1 MADEKPYNISIETK
15 AQLAELQ
22 KLLTELRAINAEIAK
37 MNGLTFSSINASVSE
52 LAKAGKELSSAL
64 VSLPKTMD
72 TIADDVKKIGE
83 ESKKAGEDLNGLK
96 TTAQGV
102 FMELGAQITDFAV
115 NKLKQIP
122 AAIMSSIE
130 AFGQQEMAV
139 QKLAAAIRSQGGN
152 VSEIL
157 PIYESL
163 AGEMQRLTTYG
174 DEEVLALQST
184 ATAMGVTSEQ
194 MDLCIKGAIGL
205 SNVFGIGLNEAVR
218 AAATVVQG
226 KTDKL
231 NEMIPALS
239 KCKSETEKYA
249 IAEKAMKDGFAQAK
263 AEAESTSGKLKQAA
277 NAWGDLA
284 EVAGETFAPVAVEV
298 AGALKSVC
306 EWLSKNSEITQI
318 FIGGLT
324 SLAVGFAFSKI
335 GGLANVASLFKLVA
349 SGMTGAKMA
358 SDALNVSLKANP
370 LGIAMTAISGFTLLI
385 SKLNEA
391 EQNRYESNIKKSK
404 DYRDALDEEI
414 STLKKWG
421 ASEEYNTKRT
431 AEIQEEIENLKQER
445 TKYEDSHGETHFR
458 QYGSPYKSYSKEEQ
472 AEIDNYNA
480 KIEKLEETFKAYSD
494 KKGLAEIYSKQHA
507 AALEAEKKILA
518 ESEKEMRAAKSEAD
532 ALIVIK
538 EKLAET
544 EKEVSRLMAEQKSGA
559 WADKDR
565 EANANRLR
573 QAKLELVEL
582 GKKELEQIL
591 KIDALEYESKKAA
604 ELNKQRDLE
613 RQIAEAILKGNSEK
627 AKSLKLELE
636 KSKAQENEYS
646 TISSY
651 IAERKAEIKTEEDL
665 KRVKEEAERY
675 ADATLKLE
683 RQKSESD
690 RFLAEKAE
698 KTKETQRSL
707 ETDILRLRAAGNEAG
722 AKELEQQLRISQIES
737 EIFENTRKE
746 GMGVEKLMKL
756 SEDAKKNAAE
766 RYKLEKEITDEA
778 ERQNLA
784 KDNQAKIEDILL
796 TNKIEQ
802 LKAEGKLAEAQ
813 SLEDERSI
821 KRTLSGMKGLSEEQK
836 KSLAETMRQ
845 TNAYREQQQ
854 NKSAAGDART
864 PGTGSTAASFLSTS
878 SSLSKTGGKEDG
890 RPATVS
896 EKSAGYYDEWKA
908 AGGSRSGISW
918 TDFRKQKQAQE
929 SKQSNGKKQPSSS
942 AYSSQSVSILDSI
955 EERSWA
961 MANGVVFKDNNPP
974 KTATPN
980 VGGAVN
986 DASKSTSNDF
996 RTRQTLKPAETS
1008 LKKKA
1013 ALPTLNNKLDSMGVK
1028 SEETTENNSAQSLGD
1043 IAASVR
1049 TLCEDIKSLKT
1060 TVTALAEKRNK

>member
-1 MADEKPYNISIETK
+1 MADEKFNIEVAVK
-15 AQLAELQ
+15 AQLEEL
-22 KLLTELRAINAEIAK
+22 KKVE
-37 MNGLTFSSINASVSE
+37 
-52 LAKAGKELSSAL
+52 SAL
-64 VSLPKTMD
+64 GEINYK
-72 TIADDVKKIGE
+72 VKE
-83 ESKKAGEDLNGLK
+83 YSKQASSVEKVWTGAMMNI
-96 TTAQGV
+96 
-102 FMELGAQITDFAV
+102 GAQISNLAM
-115 NKLKQIP
+115 KLP
-122 AAIMSSIE
+122 NLATATIE
-130 AFGQQEMAV
+130 AFGKQEMAV
-139 QKLAAAIRSQGGN
+139 LKLSSAIRSQGGN

-263 AEAESTSGKLKQAA
+263 AEAESTTGRLKQAA

-306 EWLSKNSEITQI
+306 EWLTRNSELTQI
-318 FIGGLT
+318 LIGSLT

-349 SGMTGAKMA
+349 SGMTGAKTA

-370 LGIAMTAISGFTLLI
+370 LGIAMTAISGLGLI
-385 SKLNEA
+385 ISSVSKSSEDLYNK
-391 EQNRYESNIKKSK
+391 NIEKSK
-404 DYRDALDEEI
+404 EYRDSLDEEI
-414 STLKKWG
+414 AELEKWG
-421 ASEEYNTKRT
+421 VSVENNKKRT
-431 AEIQEEIENLKQER
+431 AEIK
-445 TKYEDSHGETHFR
+445 
-458 QYGSPYKSYSKEEQ
+458 
-472 AEIDNYNA
+472 AEIAKLNAENMNLIPKASIGGFQKVSDSNLEIYQNNIA
-480 KIEKLEETFKAYSD
+480 KIESLKKVLEAYSD
-494 KKGLAEIYSKQHA
+494 VEGLGAKNTKQHA
-507 AALEAEKKILA
+507 AALESEKKILA
-518 ESEKEMRAAKSEAD
+518 ESEKEMRAAKSEAE
-532 ALIVIK
+532 ALKVIK

-544 EKEVSRLMAEQKSGA
+544 EKEVSRLTAEQKSGA

-573 QAKLELVEL
+573 QARLELVEL
-582 GKKELEQIL
+582 GKKELDQNL
-591 KIDALEYESKKAA
+591 KIAASKYDSLKTA

-613 RQIAEAILKGNSEK
+613 RQIAGAILGGNSEK

-636 KSKAQENEYS
+636 ESKIQESKYS

-665 KRVKEEAERY
+665 KRVKAEAARY
-675 ADATLKLE
+675 ANTTLDLE

-722 AKELEQQLRISQIES
+722 AKELEQKLRISQMAS
-737 EIFENTRKE
+737 EIFENSRKE
-746 GMGVEKLMKL
+746 GMSREKLSKL
-756 SEDAKKNAAE
+756 SEDAKKDAAE

-784 KDNQAKIEDILL
+784 KDTQAKIEDILL

-864 PGTGSTAASFLSTS
+864 PGTGSTAASSLRTS
-878 SSLSKTGGKEDG
+878 SPPKTGGKEDG

-908 AGGSRSGISW
+908 IGGSRSGISW

-942 AYSSQSVSILDSI
+942 AYSSQSVSILDNI

-986 DASKSTSNDF
+986 DASKSASNDF

>member
-1 MADEKPYNISIETK
+1 MAEEKFNIEVAVK
-15 AQLAELQ
+15 AQLDTLEKVQRSLD
-22 KLLTELRAINAEIAK
+22 EINKKVGVVSDSTSNLSNVWTGAM
-37 MNGLTFSSINASVSE
+37 MNI
-52 LAKAGKELSSAL
+52 
-64 VSLPKTMD
+64 
-72 TIADDVKKIGE
+72 
-83 ESKKAGEDLNGLK
+83 
-96 TTAQGV
+96 
-102 FMELGAQITDFAV
+102 GAQISDLAM
-115 NKLKQIP
+115 KLPKL
-122 AAIMSSIE
+122 ATATIE
-130 AFGQQEMAV
+130 AFGKQEMAV
-139 QKLAAAIRSQGGN
+139 LKLSSAIRSQGGN

-306 EWLSKNSEITQI
+306 EWFTRNSELTQI
-318 FIGGLT
+318 LIGSLT
-324 SLAVGFAFSKI
+324 SLAVGLAFSKI

-370 LGIAMTAISGFTLLI
+370 LGIAMTAISGLGLI
-385 SKLNEA
+385 ISSVSKSSEDLYNK
-391 EQNRYESNIKKSK
+391 NIEKSK
-404 DYRDALDEEI
+404 EYRDSLDGEI
-414 STLKKWG
+414 AELEKWG
-421 ASEEYNTKRT
+421 VSVENNKKRT
-431 AEIQEEIENLKQER
+431 AEIK
-445 TKYEDSHGETHFR
+445 
-458 QYGSPYKSYSKEEQ
+458 
-472 AEIDNYNA
+472 AEIAKLNAENMNLIPKASIGGFQKVSDSNLEIYQNNIA
-480 KIEKLEETFKAYSD
+480 KIESLKKVLEAYSD
-494 KKGLAEIYSKQHA
+494 VEGLGAKNTKQHA

-518 ESEKEMRAAKSEAD
+518 ESEKDMRAAKSEAE
-532 ALIVIK
+532 ALKVIK

-544 EKEVSRLMAEQKSGA
+544 EKEVSRLTAEQKSGA

-573 QAKLELVEL
+573 QARLELVEL
-582 GKKELEQIL
+582 GKKELEQNL
-591 KIDALEYESKKAA
+591 KIAASKYDSLKMA

-613 RQIAEAILKGNSEK
+613 RQIAGAILGGNSEK

-636 KSKAQENEYS
+636 ESKIQESKYS

-665 KRVKEEAERY
+665 KRVKAEAARH
-675 ADATLKLE
+675 ANTTLALE

-722 AKELEQQLRISQIES
+722 AKELEQKLRISQMAS
-737 EIFENTRKE
+737 EIFENSRKE
-746 GMGVEKLMKL
+746 GMSREKLSKL
-756 SEDAKKNAAE
+756 SEDAKKDAAE

-864 PGTGSTAASFLSTS
+864 PGTGSTAASSLRTS
-878 SSLSKTGGKEDG
+878 SPPKTGGKEDG

-942 AYSSQSVSILDSI
+942 AYSSQSVSILDNI

>member
-1 MADEKPYNISIETK
+1 MADEKFNIEVAVK
-15 AQLAELQ
+15 AQLDTLEKVQRSLD
-22 KLLTELRAINAEIAK
+22 EINKKVGVVSDSTSNLSNVWTGAM
-37 MNGLTFSSINASVSE
+37 MNI
-52 LAKAGKELSSAL
+52 
-64 VSLPKTMD
+64 
-72 TIADDVKKIGE
+72 
-83 ESKKAGEDLNGLK
+83 
-96 TTAQGV
+96 
-102 FMELGAQITDFAV
+102 GAQISDLAM
-115 NKLKQIP
+115 KLPKL
-122 AAIMSSIE
+122 ATATIE
-130 AFGQQEMAV
+130 AFGKQEMAV
-139 QKLAAAIRSQGGN
+139 LKLSSAIRSQGGN

-263 AEAESTSGKLKQAA
+263 AEAESTTGRLKQAA

-324 SLAVGFAFSKI
+324 SLAVGLAFSKI

-370 LGIAMTAISGFTLLI
+370 LGIAMTAVTGFTLLI
-385 SKLNEA
+385 SKLKEA

-404 DYRDALDEEI
+404 EYRDALDEEI
-414 STLKKWG
+414 STLKEWG
-421 ASEEYNTKRT
+421 ASEEYNTKRS

-445 TKYEDSHGETHFR
+445 TKYKDSHGETHFR
-458 QYGSPYKSYSKEEQ
+458 QYGAPYKSYSKEEQ
-472 AEIDNYNA
+472 AEIDNYRA
-480 KIEKLEETFKAYSD
+480 KIEKLEETLKAYSD

-544 EKEVSRLMAEQKSGA
+544 EKEVSRLTAEQKSGA

-746 GMGVEKLMKL
+746 GMGREKLMKL

-864 PGTGSTAASFLSTS
+864 PGTGSTAASSLRTS
-878 SSLSKTGGKEDG
+878 SPPKTGGKEDG
-890 RPATVS
+890 RPVTVS

-942 AYSSQSVSILDSI
+942 AYSSQSVSILDNI

-986 DASKSTSNDF
+986 DASKSASNDF

>member
-1 MADEKPYNISIETK
+1 MAEEKFNIEVAVK
-15 AQLAELQ
+15 AQLEEL
-22 KLLTELRAINAEIAK
+22 KKVE
-37 MNGLTFSSINASVSE
+37 
-52 LAKAGKELSSAL
+52 SAL
-64 VSLPKTMD
+64 GEINYK
-72 TIADDVKKIGE
+72 VKE
-83 ESKKAGEDLNGLK
+83 YSKQASSVEKVWTGAMMNI
-96 TTAQGV
+96 
-102 FMELGAQITDFAV
+102 GAQISNLAM
-115 NKLKQIP
+115 KLPKL
-122 AAIMSSIE
+122 ATATIE
-130 AFGQQEMAV
+130 AFGKQEMAV
-139 QKLAAAIRSQGGN
+139 LKLSSAIRSQGGN

-263 AEAESTSGKLKQAA
+263 AEAESTTGRLKQAA

-284 EVAGETFAPVAVEV
+284 EVAGETFAPVAIEV

-306 EWLSKNSEITQI
+306 EWFTRNSELTQI
-318 FIGGLT
+318 LIGSLT

-349 SGMTGAKMA
+349 SGMTGAKTA

-370 LGIAMTAISGFTLLI
+370 LGIAMTAISGLGLI
-385 SKLNEA
+385 ISSVSKSSEDLYNK
-391 EQNRYESNIKKSK
+391 NIEKSK
-404 DYRDALDEEI
+404 EYRDSLDEEI
-414 STLKKWG
+414 AELEKWG
-421 ASEEYNTKRT
+421 VSVENNKKRT
-431 AEIQEEIENLKQER
+431 AEIK
-445 TKYEDSHGETHFR
+445 
-458 QYGSPYKSYSKEEQ
+458 
-472 AEIDNYNA
+472 AEIAKLNAENMNLIPKASIGGFQKVSDSNLEIYQNNIA
-480 KIEKLEETFKAYSD
+480 KIESLKKVLEAYSD
-494 KKGLAEIYSKQHA
+494 VEGLGAKNTKQHA

-518 ESEKEMRAAKSEAD
+518 ESEKEMRAAKSEAE
-532 ALIVIK
+532 ALKVIK

-544 EKEVSRLMAEQKSGA
+544 EKEVSRLTAEQKSGA

-573 QAKLELVEL
+573 QARLELVEL
-582 GKKELEQIL
+582 GKKELEQNL
-591 KIDALEYESKKAA
+591 KIAASKYDSLKTA

-613 RQIAEAILKGNSEK
+613 RQIAGAILGGNLEK

-636 KSKAQENEYS
+636 ESKIQESKYS

-665 KRVKEEAERY
+665 KRVKAEAARH
-675 ADATLKLE
+675 ANTTLALE

-722 AKELEQQLRISQIES
+722 AKELEQKLRISQMAS
-737 EIFENTRKE
+737 EIFENSRKE
-746 GMGVEKLMKL
+746 GMSREKLSKL
-756 SEDAKKNAAE
+756 SEDAKKDAAE

-864 PGTGSTAASFLSTS
+864 PGTGSTAASSLRTS
-878 SSLSKTGGKEDG
+878 SPPKTGGKEDG

-986 DASKSTSNDF
+986 DASKSASNDF

>member
-1 MADEKPYNISIETK
+1 MADEKFNIEVAVK
-15 AQLAELQ
+15 AQLDSLNKIQDAIGEINQ
-22 KLLTELRAINAEIAK
+22 KLK
-37 MNGLTFSSINASVSE
+37 GFSEGAS
-52 LAKAGKELSSAL
+52 
-64 VSLPKTMD
+64 
-72 TIADDVKKIGE
+72 DVNRVWSGAMYNI
-83 ESKKAGEDLNGLK
+83 
-96 TTAQGV
+96 
-102 FMELGAQITDFAV
+102 GAQISDLAM
-115 NKLKQIP
+115 KLPKL
-122 AAIMSSIE
+122 ATATIE
-130 AFGQQEMAV
+130 AFGKQEMAV
-139 QKLAAAIRSQGGN
+139 LKLSSAIRSQGGN

-263 AEAESTSGKLKQAA
+263 AEAESTTGRLKQAA

-306 EWLSKNSEITQI
+306 EWFTRNSELTQI
-318 FIGGLT
+318 LIGSLT

-370 LGIAMTAISGFTLLI
+370 LGIAMTAISGLGLI
-385 SKLNEA
+385 IS
-391 EQNRYESNIKKSK
+391 SVKKSSEDLYNK
-404 DYRDALDEEI
+404 NIEKSKEYRDSLDEEI
-414 STLKKWG
+414 AALEKWG
-421 ASEEYNTKRT
+421 VSVENNKKRT
-431 AEIQEEIENLKQER
+431 AEIK
-445 TKYEDSHGETHFR
+445 
-458 QYGSPYKSYSKEEQ
+458 
-472 AEIDNYNA
+472 AEIAKLNAENMNLIPKASIGGFQKMSDSNLEIYQNNIA
-480 KIEKLEETFKAYSD
+480 KIESLKKVLEAYSD
-494 KKGLAEIYSKQHA
+494 VEGLGAKNTKQHA

-518 ESEKEMRAAKSEAD
+518 ESEKEMRAAKSEAE
-532 ALIVIK
+532 ALKVIK

-544 EKEVSRLMAEQKSGA
+544 EKEVSRLTAEQKSGT

-591 KIDALEYESKKAA
+591 KITASKYDSLKTA

-613 RQIAEAILKGNSEK
+613 RQIAGAILGGNSEK

-636 KSKAQENEYS
+636 ESKIQESKYS

-651 IAERKAEIKTEEDL
+651 IAERKTEIKTAEDL
-665 KRVKEEAERY
+665 KRVKTEAARH
-675 ADATLKLE
+675 ANTTLALE

-722 AKELEQQLRISQIES
+722 AKELEQKLRISQMAS
-737 EIFENTRKE
+737 EIFENSRKE
-746 GMGVEKLMKL
+746 GMSREKLSKL
-756 SEDAKKNAAE
+756 SEDAKKDAAE

-854 NKSAAGDART
+854 NKSAAGDARM
-864 PGTGSTAASFLSTS
+864 PGTGSTAASSLRTS
-878 SSLSKTGGKEDG
+878 SPPKTGGKEDG

-986 DASKSTSNDF
+986 DASKSASNDF

>member
-1 MADEKPYNISIETK
+1 MADEKFNIEVAVK
-15 AQLAELQ
+15 AQLDTLEKVQRSLD
-22 KLLTELRAINAEIAK
+22 EINKKVGVVSDSTSNLSNVWTGAM
-37 MNGLTFSSINASVSE
+37 MNI
-52 LAKAGKELSSAL
+52 
-64 VSLPKTMD
+64 
-72 TIADDVKKIGE
+72 
-83 ESKKAGEDLNGLK
+83 
-96 TTAQGV
+96 
-102 FMELGAQITDFAV
+102 GAQISDLAM
-115 NKLKQIP
+115 KLPKL
-122 AAIMSSIE
+122 ATATIE
-130 AFGQQEMAV
+130 AFGKQEMAV
-139 QKLAAAIRSQGGN
+139 LKLSSAIRSQGGN

-306 EWLSKNSEITQI
+306 EWLSKNSEIIQVLV
-318 FIGGLT
+318 GGLS
-324 SLAVGFAFSKI
+324 SLAVGFAFSRI
-335 GGLANVASLFKLVA
+335 GGLASVASLFKMV
-349 SGMTGAKMA
+349 SGAITGTKAA

-370 LGIAMTAISGFTLLI
+370 LGIAMTAVSAFALLVSHLH
-385 SKLNEA
+385 SKEKA
-391 EQNRYESNIKKSK
+391 RYESNIEQSK
-404 DYRDALDEEI
+404 EYRDGIDAEI
-414 STLKKWG
+414 DAMKQWG
-421 ASEEYNTKRT
+421 ISAEDNEKRT
-431 AEIQEEIENLKQER
+431 AEVADEIAKLKAEEEEYRK
-445 TKYEDSHGETHFR
+445 SHGQLR
-458 QYGSPYKSYSKEEQ
+458 GAYGGAMYKVYSKEEQ
-472 AEIDNYNA
+472 AEIDNYRA
-480 KIEKLEETFKAYSD
+480 KIEKLEERQKAAANVKELD
-494 KKGLAEIYSKQHA
+494 ALAAKRHA
-507 AALEAEKKILA
+507 AAVAASEEILA
-518 ESEKEMRAAKSEAD
+518 KSAEEMRAAQSATEALKVTRERY
-532 ALIVIK
+532 AR
-538 EKLAET
+538 T
-544 EKEVSRLMAEQKSGA
+544 EKEIAELQKAFDGGKI
-559 WADKDR
+559 ADSERVAKA
-565 EANANRLR
+565 ERLR
-573 QAKLELVEL
+573 RARLELLEL
-582 GKKELEQIL
+582 GKKEIEQETALATSKYAALKTAELDKQNDLEARL
-591 KIDALEYESKKAA
+591 AGARLRGNAA
-604 ELNKQRDLE
+604 E
-613 RQIAEAILKGNSEK
+613 
-627 AKSLKLELE
+627 AKSLETELE
-636 KSKAQENEYS
+636 GVKIQRKRLEIITAYISARKS
-646 TISSY
+646 
-651 IAERKAEIKTEEDL
+651 EIKTAEDL
-665 KRVKEEAERY
+665 NRIQADAARY
-675 ADATLKLE
+675 ANATLEFEK
-683 RQKSESD
+683 QKADSEKW
-690 RFLAEKAE
+690 LNGEIEKNKAA
-698 KTKETQRSL
+698 QRDI
-707 ETDILRLRAAGNEAG
+707 EVEILRARASGNEAG
-722 AKELEQQLRISQIES
+722 AKELELKLKIAQTAA
-737 EIFENTRKE
+737 EIFESTRKE
-746 GMGVEKLMKL
+746 GMSRDELERLQASANEKAREKC
-756 SEDAKKNAAE
+756 E
-766 RYKLEKEITDEA
+766 LEKSITDEV

-784 KDNQAKIEDILL
+784 KDAQAKIEDILL

-836 KSLAETMRQ
+836 KSLADTMRQ

-854 NKSAAGDART
+854 NKSAAAGDART

-878 SSLSKTGGKEDG
+878 SSLSKIGGKEDG

-986 DASKSTSNDF
+986 DASKSASNDF

>member
-1 MADEKPYNISIETK
+1 MAEEKFNIEVAVK
-15 AQLAELQ
+15 AQLDTLEKVQRSLD
-22 KLLTELRAINAEIAK
+22 EINKKVGVVSDSTSNLSNVWTGAM
-37 MNGLTFSSINASVSE
+37 MNI
-52 LAKAGKELSSAL
+52 
-64 VSLPKTMD
+64 
-72 TIADDVKKIGE
+72 
-83 ESKKAGEDLNGLK
+83 
-96 TTAQGV
+96 
-102 FMELGAQITDFAV
+102 GAQISDLAM
-115 NKLKQIP
+115 KLPKL
-122 AAIMSSIE
+122 ATATIE
-130 AFGQQEMAV
+130 AFGKQEMAV
-139 QKLAAAIRSQGGN
+139 LKLSSAIRSQGGN

-306 EWLSKNSEITQI
+306 EWFTRNSELTQI
-318 FIGGLT
+318 LIGSLT
-324 SLAVGFAFSKI
+324 SLAVGLAFSKI

-370 LGIAMTAISGFTLLI
+370 LGIAMTAISGLGLI
-385 SKLNEA
+385 ISSVSKSSEDLYNK
-391 EQNRYESNIKKSK
+391 NIEKSK
-404 DYRDALDEEI
+404 EYRDSLDGEI
-414 STLKKWG
+414 AELEKWG
-421 ASEEYNTKRT
+421 VSVENNKKRT
-431 AEIQEEIENLKQER
+431 AEIK
-445 TKYEDSHGETHFR
+445 
-458 QYGSPYKSYSKEEQ
+458 
-472 AEIDNYNA
+472 AEIAKLNAENMNLIPKASIGGFQKVSDSNLEIYQNNIA
-480 KIEKLEETFKAYSD
+480 KIESLKKVLEAYSD
-494 KKGLAEIYSKQHA
+494 VEGLGAKNTKQHA

-518 ESEKEMRAAKSEAD
+518 ESEKDMRAAKSEAE
-532 ALIVIK
+532 ALKVIK

-544 EKEVSRLMAEQKSGA
+544 EKEVSRLTAEQKSGA

-573 QAKLELVEL
+573 QARLELVEL
-582 GKKELEQIL
+582 GKKELEQNL
-591 KIDALEYESKKAA
+591 KIAASKYDSLKTA

-613 RQIAEAILKGNSEK
+613 RQIAGAILGGNSEK

-636 KSKAQENEYS
+636 ESKIQESKYS

-665 KRVKEEAERY
+665 KRVKAEAARH
-675 ADATLKLE
+675 ANTTLALE

-722 AKELEQQLRISQIES
+722 AKELEQKLRISQMAS
-737 EIFENTRKE
+737 EIFENSRKE
-746 GMGVEKLMKL
+746 GMSREKLSKL
-756 SEDAKKNAAE
+756 SEDAKKDAAE

-878 SSLSKTGGKEDG
+878 SSLSKIGGKEDG

-986 DASKSTSNDF
+986 DASKSASNDF

>member
-1 MADEKPYNISIETK
+1 MADEKFNIEVAVK
-15 AQLAELQ
+15 AQLDTLEKVQRSLD
-22 KLLTELRAINAEIAK
+22 EINKKVGVVSDSTSNLSNVWTGAM
-37 MNGLTFSSINASVSE
+37 MNI
-52 LAKAGKELSSAL
+52 
-64 VSLPKTMD
+64 
-72 TIADDVKKIGE
+72 
-83 ESKKAGEDLNGLK
+83 
-96 TTAQGV
+96 
-102 FMELGAQITDFAV
+102 GAQISDLAM
-115 NKLKQIP
+115 KLPKL
-122 AAIMSSIE
+122 ATATIE
-130 AFGQQEMAV
+130 AFGKQEMAV
-139 QKLAAAIRSQGGN
+139 LKLSSAIRSQGGN

-263 AEAESTSGKLKQAA
+263 AEAESTSGRLKQAA

-284 EVAGETFAPVAVEV
+284 EVAGETFAPVAIEV

-306 EWLSKNSEITQI
+306 EWFTRNSELTQI
-318 FIGGLT
+318 LIGSLT

-349 SGMTGAKMA
+349 SGMTGAKTA

-370 LGIAMTAISGFTLLI
+370 LGIAMTAISGLGLI
-385 SKLNEA
+385 ISSVSKSSEDLYNK
-391 EQNRYESNIKKSK
+391 NIEKSK
-404 DYRDALDEEI
+404 EYRDSLDEEI
-414 STLKKWG
+414 AELEKWG
-421 ASEEYNTKRT
+421 VSVENNKKRT
-431 AEIQEEIENLKQER
+431 AEIK
-445 TKYEDSHGETHFR
+445 
-458 QYGSPYKSYSKEEQ
+458 
-472 AEIDNYNA
+472 AEIAKLNAENMNLIPKASIGGFQKVSDSNLEIYQNNIA
-480 KIEKLEETFKAYSD
+480 KIESLKKVLEAYSD
-494 KKGLAEIYSKQHA
+494 VEGLGAKNTKQHA

-518 ESEKEMRAAKSEAD
+518 ESEKEMRAAKSEAE
-532 ALIVIK
+532 ALKVIK

-544 EKEVSRLMAEQKSGA
+544 EKEVSRLTAEQKSGA

-573 QAKLELVEL
+573 QARLELVEL
-582 GKKELEQIL
+582 GKKELEQNL
-591 KIDALEYESKKAA
+591 KIAASKYDSLKTA

-746 GMGVEKLMKL
+746 GMGREKLMKL

-784 KDNQAKIEDILL
+784 KDAQAKIEDILL

-802 LKAEGKLAEAQ
+802 LKAEGKLTEARE
-813 SLEDERSI
+813 LEREREI
-821 KRTLSGMKGLSEEQK
+821 KRTLAGMSGLSEEQK
-836 KSLAETMRQ
+836 KKLAETMRQ
-845 TNAYREQQQ
+845 TNAYRDRQQ
-854 NKSAAGDART
+854 NMRKGGSGNGYGAGASYPAGAGSNGSYGGNSVRGYDGSAKYTGPT
-864 PGTGSTAASFLSTS
+864 PPRRPS
-878 SSLSKTGGKEDG
+878 
-890 RPATVS
+890 PATVS
-896 EKSAGYYDEWKA
+896 SKYLGLYEEWKA
-908 AGGSRSGISW
+908 AGGSKSGESW
-918 TDFRKQKQAQE
+918 TDYRMRRGGEIDAAEKAGISYGRTMSADANTPVAKQRDRAARTLSGIESQAKDMASRVAPSGALVTAANVPKESPRKAPGAGGEAKNE
-929 SKQSNGKKQPSSS
+929 SNENRPRRIQNQTKFQS
-942 AYSSQSVSILDSI
+942 
-955 EERSWA
+955 
-961 MANGVVFKDNNPP
+961 
-974 KTATPN
+974 
-980 VGGAVN
+980 
-986 DASKSTSNDF
+986 
-996 RTRQTLKPAETS
+996 TRQQSAQLQN
-1008 LKKKA
+1008 
-1013 ALPTLNNKLDSMGVK
+1013 PTLDILREILINVK
-1028 SEETTENNSAQSLGD
+1028 SIRESD
-1043 IAASVR
+1043 
-1049 TLCEDIKSLKT
+1049 
-1060 TVTALAEKRNK
+1060 

>member
-1 MADEKPYNISIETK
+1 MADEKFNIEVAVK
-15 AQLAELQ
+15 AQLDTLEKVQRSLD
-22 KLLTELRAINAEIAK
+22 EINKKVGVVSDSTSNLSNVWTGAM
-37 MNGLTFSSINASVSE
+37 MNI
-52 LAKAGKELSSAL
+52 
-64 VSLPKTMD
+64 
-72 TIADDVKKIGE
+72 
-83 ESKKAGEDLNGLK
+83 
-96 TTAQGV
+96 
-102 FMELGAQITDFAV
+102 GAQISDLAM
-115 NKLKQIP
+115 KLPKL
-122 AAIMSSIE
+122 ATATIE
-130 AFGQQEMAV
+130 AFGKQEMAV
-139 QKLAAAIRSQGGN
+139 LKLSSAIRSQGGN

-306 EWLSKNSEITQI
+306 EWFTRNSELTQI
-318 FIGGLT
+318 LIGSLT
-324 SLAVGFAFSKI
+324 SLAVGLAFSKI

-370 LGIAMTAISGFTLLI
+370 LGIAMTAISGLGLI
-385 SKLNEA
+385 ISSVSKSSEDLYNK
-391 EQNRYESNIKKSK
+391 NIEKSK
-404 DYRDALDEEI
+404 EYRDSLDGEI
-414 STLKKWG
+414 AELEKWG
-421 ASEEYNTKRT
+421 VSVENNKKRT
-431 AEIQEEIENLKQER
+431 AEIK
-445 TKYEDSHGETHFR
+445 
-458 QYGSPYKSYSKEEQ
+458 
-472 AEIDNYNA
+472 AEIAKLNAENMNLIPKASIGGFQKVSDSNLEIYQNNIA
-480 KIEKLEETFKAYSD
+480 KIESLKKVLEAYSD
-494 KKGLAEIYSKQHA
+494 VEGLGAKNTKQHA

-518 ESEKEMRAAKSEAD
+518 ESEKEMRAAKSEAE
-532 ALIVIK
+532 ALKVIK

-544 EKEVSRLMAEQKSGA
+544 EKEVSRLTAEQKSGA

-573 QAKLELVEL
+573 QARLELVEL
-582 GKKELEQIL
+582 GKKELEQNL
-591 KIDALEYESKKAA
+591 KIAASKCDSLKTA

-613 RQIAEAILKGNSEK
+613 RQIAGAILGGNSEK

-636 KSKAQENEYS
+636 ESKIQESKYS

-651 IAERKAEIKTEEDL
+651 IAERKTEIKTAEDL
-665 KRVKEEAERY
+665 KRVKTEAARH
-675 ADATLKLE
+675 ANTTLALE

-864 PGTGSTAASFLSTS
+864 PGTGSTAASSLRTS
-878 SSLSKTGGKEDG
+878 SPPKTGGKEDG

-986 DASKSTSNDF
+986 DASKSASNDF

-1049 TLCEDIKSLKT
+1049 TLCEGIKSLKT

>member
-1 MADEKPYNISIETK
+1 MADEKFNIEVAVK
-15 AQLAELQ
+15 AQLDTLEKVQRSLD
-22 KLLTELRAINAEIAK
+22 EINKKVGVVSDSTSNLSNVWTGAM
-37 MNGLTFSSINASVSE
+37 MNI
-52 LAKAGKELSSAL
+52 
-64 VSLPKTMD
+64 
-72 TIADDVKKIGE
+72 
-83 ESKKAGEDLNGLK
+83 
-96 TTAQGV
+96 
-102 FMELGAQITDFAV
+102 GAQISNLAM
-115 NKLKQIP
+115 KLPKL
-122 AAIMSSIE
+122 ATATIE
-130 AFGQQEMAV
+130 AFGKQEMAV
-139 QKLAAAIRSQGGN
+139 LKLSSAIRSQGGN

-163 AGEMQRLTTYG
+163 ADEMQRLTTYG

-249 IAEKAMKDGFAQAK
+249 LAEKAMKDGFAQAK
-263 AEAESTSGKLKQAA
+263 AEAESTTGRLKQAA

-284 EVAGETFAPVAVEV
+284 EVAGETFAPVAIEV

-349 SGMTGAKMA
+349 SGMTGAKTA

-370 LGIAMTAISGFTLLI
+370 LGIAMTAITGLSLI
-385 SKLNEA
+385 IS
-391 EQNRYESNIKKSK
+391 SVKKSSEDLYNK
-404 DYRDALDEEI
+404 NIEKSKEYRDSLDGEI
-414 STLKKWG
+414 AGLEKWG
-421 ASEEYNTKRT
+421 VSVENNKKRT
-431 AEIQEEIENLKQER
+431 AEIK
-445 TKYEDSHGETHFR
+445 
-458 QYGSPYKSYSKEEQ
+458 
-472 AEIDNYNA
+472 AEIAKLNAENMNLIPKASIGGFQKMSDSNLEIYQNNIA
-480 KIEKLEETFKAYSD
+480 KIESLKKVLEAYSD
-494 KKGLAEIYSKQHA
+494 VEGLGAKNTKQHA

-518 ESEKEMRAAKSEAD
+518 ESEKEMRAAKSEAE
-532 ALIVIK
+532 ALKVIK

-544 EKEVSRLMAEQKSGA
+544 EKEVSRLTAEQKSGA

-573 QAKLELVEL
+573 QARLELVEL
-582 GKKELEQIL
+582 GKKELEQNL
-591 KIDALEYESKKAA
+591 KIAASKYDSLKTA

-613 RQIAEAILKGNSEK
+613 RQIAGAILGGNSEK

-636 KSKAQENEYS
+636 ESKIQESKYS

-665 KRVKEEAERY
+665 KRVKAEAARH
-675 ADATLKLE
+675 ANTTLALE

-722 AKELEQQLRISQIES
+722 AKELEQKLRISQMAS
-737 EIFENTRKE
+737 EIFENSRKE
-746 GMGVEKLMKL
+746 GMSREKLSKL
-756 SEDAKKNAAE
+756 SEDAKKDAAE

-802 LKAEGKLAEAQ
+802 LKAEGKLAEAR

-836 KSLAETMRQ
+836 KSLADTMRQ
-845 TNAYREQQQ
+845 TNAYREQQ
-854 NKSAAGDART
+854 NKSSVA
-864 PGTGSTAASFLSTS
+864 GSTGKTGTVSTVTSSLRTS
-878 SSLSKTGGKEDG
+878 SSPKAGDKEGG

-942 AYSSQSVSILDSI
+942 AYSSQSVSILDNI

-980 VGGAVN
+980 VGGAVD
-986 DASKSTSNDF
+986 DASKSASNDF

-1008 LKKKA
+1008 LRKKA
-1013 ALPTLNNKLDSMGVK
+1013 ALPSLNNKLDSMGVK

>member
-1 MADEKPYNISIETK
+1 MADEKFNIEVAVK
-15 AQLAELQ
+15 AQLDTLEKVQRSLD
-22 KLLTELRAINAEIAK
+22 EINKKVGVVSDSTSNLSNVWTGAM
-37 MNGLTFSSINASVSE
+37 MNI
-52 LAKAGKELSSAL
+52 
-64 VSLPKTMD
+64 
-72 TIADDVKKIGE
+72 
-83 ESKKAGEDLNGLK
+83 
-96 TTAQGV
+96 
-102 FMELGAQITDFAV
+102 GAQISDLAM
-115 NKLKQIP
+115 KLPKL
-122 AAIMSSIE
+122 ATATIE
-130 AFGQQEMAV
+130 AFGKQEMAV
-139 QKLAAAIRSQGGN
+139 LKLSSAIRSQGGN

-163 AGEMQRLTTYG
+163 AGEIQRLTTYG

-249 IAEKAMKDGFAQAK
+249 LAEKAMRDGFAQAK
-263 AEAESTSGKLKQAA
+263 AEAESTSGRLKQAA

-284 EVAGETFAPVAVEV
+284 EVAGETFAPVAIEV

-306 EWLSKNSEITQI
+306 EWFTRNSELTQI
-318 FIGGLT
+318 LIGSLT

-349 SGMTGAKMA
+349 SGMTGAKTA

-370 LGIAMTAISGFTLLI
+370 LGIAMTAISGLGLI
-385 SKLNEA
+385 ISSVSKSSEDLYNK
-391 EQNRYESNIKKSK
+391 NIEKSK
-404 DYRDALDEEI
+404 EYRDSLDEEI
-414 STLKKWG
+414 AELEKWG
-421 ASEEYNTKRT
+421 VSVENNKKRT
-431 AEIQEEIENLKQER
+431 AEIK
-445 TKYEDSHGETHFR
+445 
-458 QYGSPYKSYSKEEQ
+458 
-472 AEIDNYNA
+472 AEIAKLNAENMNLIPKASIGGFQKVSDSNLEIYQNNIA
-480 KIEKLEETFKAYSD
+480 KIESLKKVLEAYSD
-494 KKGLAEIYSKQHA
+494 VEGLGAKNTKQHA

-518 ESEKEMRAAKSEAD
+518 ESEKEMRAAKSEAE
-532 ALIVIK
+532 ALKVIK

-544 EKEVSRLMAEQKSGA
+544 EKEVSRLTAEQKSGA

-573 QAKLELVEL
+573 QARLELVEL
-582 GKKELEQIL
+582 GKKELEQNL
-591 KIDALEYESKKAA
+591 KIAASKYDSLKTA

-613 RQIAEAILKGNSEK
+613 RQIAGAILGGNSEK

-636 KSKAQENEYS
+636 ESKIQESKYS

-665 KRVKEEAERY
+665 KRVKAEAARH
-675 ADATLKLE
+675 ANTTLALE

-722 AKELEQQLRISQIES
+722 AKELEQKLRISQMAS
-737 EIFENTRKE
+737 EIFENSRKE
-746 GMGVEKLMKL
+746 GMSREKLSKL
-756 SEDAKKNAAE
+756 SEDAKKDAAE

-784 KDNQAKIEDILL
+784 KDAQAKIEDILL

-864 PGTGSTAASFLSTS
+864 PGTGSTAASSLRTS
-878 SSLSKTGGKEDG
+878 SPPKTGGKEDG

-929 SKQSNGKKQPSSS
+929 SKQSNGKEQPSSS
-942 AYSSQSVSILDSI
+942 AYSSQSVSILDNI

-986 DASKSTSNDF
+986 DASKSASNDF

>member
-1 MADEKPYNISIETK
+1 MADEKPYNISIEVK
-15 AQLAELQ
+15 AQLEEIQ
-22 KLLTELRAINAEIAK
+22 KLLDELRSISAEMSKIN
-37 MNGLTFSSINASVSE
+37 GQTFSAVSMSAAE
-52 LAKAGKELSSAL
+52 LSKTGKDLAKAL
-64 VSLPKTMD
+64 VSQRIASEEFNKMLGKTGSGLENAKEK
-72 TIADDVKKIGE
+72 TKKFKDEVDGTKNSITG
-83 ESKKAGEDLNGLK
+83 
-96 TTAQGV
+96 
-102 FMELGAQITDFAV
+102 FYMELGAMAARMVTHLPSAV
-115 NKLKQIP
+115 TATIQ
-122 AAIMSSIE
+122 
-130 AFGQQEMAV
+130 AFGQQEMV
-139 QKLAAAIRSQGGN
+139 LQKLSAAVRTNGGN
-152 VSEIL
+152 VSEVL
-157 PIYESL
+157 PI
-163 AGEMQRLTTYG
+163 MQQFASDIQAITTYG
-174 DEEVLALQST
+174 DEQVHSMMAM
-184 ATAMGVTSEQ
+184 ATSMGVNAGQ
-194 MDLCIKGAIGL
+194 MDIVMRSAIGL
-205 SNVFGIGLNEAVR
+205 STALGMDVTTATK
-218 AAATVVQG
+218 AAASAIQG
-226 KTDKL
+226 KTGML
-231 NEMIPALS
+231 QEYIPSLV
-239 KCKSETEKYA
+239 KCKTEEEKLTQVQRLSES
-249 IAEKAMKDGFAQAK
+249 GFAQA
-263 AEAESTSGKLKQAA
+263 EAAANTLDGKLKQAA

-306 EWLSKNSEITQI
+306 EWFTRNSELTQI
-318 FIGGLT
+318 LIGSLT

-349 SGMTGAKMA
+349 SGMTGAKTA

-370 LGIAMTAISGFTLLI
+370 LGIAMTAISGLGLI
-385 SKLNEA
+385 ISSVSKSSEDLYNK
-391 EQNRYESNIKKSK
+391 NIEKSK
-404 DYRDALDEEI
+404 EYRDSLDEEI
-414 STLKKWG
+414 AELEKWG
-421 ASEEYNTKRT
+421 VSVENNKKRT
-431 AEIQEEIENLKQER
+431 AEIK
-445 TKYEDSHGETHFR
+445 
-458 QYGSPYKSYSKEEQ
+458 
-472 AEIDNYNA
+472 AEIAKLNAENMNLIPKASIGGFQKVSDSNLEIYQNNIA
-480 KIEKLEETFKAYSD
+480 KIESLKKVLEAYSD
-494 KKGLAEIYSKQHA
+494 VEGLGAKNTKQHA

-518 ESEKEMRAAKSEAD
+518 ESEKEMRAAKSEAE
-532 ALIVIK
+532 ALKVIK

-544 EKEVSRLMAEQKSGA
+544 EKEVSRLTAEQKSGA

-573 QAKLELVEL
+573 QARLELVEL
-582 GKKELEQIL
+582 GKKELEQNL
-591 KIDALEYESKKAA
+591 KIAASKYDSLKTA

-613 RQIAEAILKGNSEK
+613 RQIAGAILGGNSEK

-636 KSKAQENEYS
+636 ESKIQESKYS

-665 KRVKEEAERY
+665 KRVKAEAARH
-675 ADATLKLE
+675 ANTTLALE

-722 AKELEQQLRISQIES
+722 AKELEQKLRISQMAS
-737 EIFENTRKE
+737 EIFENSRKE
-746 GMGVEKLMKL
+746 GMSREKLSKL
-756 SEDAKKNAAE
+756 SEDAKKDAAE

-864 PGTGSTAASFLSTS
+864 PGTGSTAASSLRTS
-878 SSLSKTGGKEDG
+878 SPPKTGGKEDG

-942 AYSSQSVSILDSI
+942 AYSSQSVSILDNI

>member
-1 MADEKPYNISIETK
+1 MAEEKFNIEVAVK
-15 AQLAELQ
+15 AQLDTLEKVQRSLD
-22 KLLTELRAINAEIAK
+22 EINKKVGVVSDSTSNLSNVWTGAM
-37 MNGLTFSSINASVSE
+37 MNI
-52 LAKAGKELSSAL
+52 
-64 VSLPKTMD
+64 
-72 TIADDVKKIGE
+72 
-83 ESKKAGEDLNGLK
+83 
-96 TTAQGV
+96 
-102 FMELGAQITDFAV
+102 GAQISDLAM
-115 NKLKQIP
+115 KLPKL
-122 AAIMSSIE
+122 ATATIE
-130 AFGQQEMAV
+130 AFGKQEMAV
-139 QKLAAAIRSQGGN
+139 LKLSSAIRSQGGN

-306 EWLSKNSEITQI
+306 EWFTRNSELTQI
-318 FIGGLT
+318 LIGSLT
-324 SLAVGFAFSKI
+324 SLAVGLAFSKI

-370 LGIAMTAISGFTLLI
+370 LGIAMTAISGLGLI
-385 SKLNEA
+385 ISSVSKSSEDLYNK
-391 EQNRYESNIKKSK
+391 NIEKSK
-404 DYRDALDEEI
+404 EYRDSLDGEI
-414 STLKKWG
+414 AELEKWG
-421 ASEEYNTKRT
+421 VSVENNKKRT
-431 AEIQEEIENLKQER
+431 AEIK
-445 TKYEDSHGETHFR
+445 
-458 QYGSPYKSYSKEEQ
+458 
-472 AEIDNYNA
+472 AEIAKLNAENMNLIPKASIGGFQKVSDSNLEIYQNNIA
-480 KIEKLEETFKAYSD
+480 KIESLKKVLEAYSD
-494 KKGLAEIYSKQHA
+494 VEGLGAKNTKQHA

-518 ESEKEMRAAKSEAD
+518 ESEKDMRAAKSEAE
-532 ALIVIK
+532 ALKVIK

-544 EKEVSRLMAEQKSGA
+544 EKEVSRLTAEQKSGA

-582 GKKELEQIL
+582 GKKELEQNL
-591 KIDALEYESKKAA
+591 KIAASKYDSLKTA

-613 RQIAEAILKGNSEK
+613 RQIAGAILGGNSEK

-636 KSKAQENEYS
+636 ESKIQESKYS

-665 KRVKEEAERY
+665 KRVKAEAARH
-675 ADATLKLE
+675 ANTTLALE

-722 AKELEQQLRISQIES
+722 AKELEQKLRISQMAS
-737 EIFENTRKE
+737 EIFENSRKE
-746 GMGVEKLMKL
+746 GMSREKLSKL
-756 SEDAKKNAAE
+756 SEDAKKDAAE

-784 KDNQAKIEDILL
+784 KDAQAKIEDILL

-864 PGTGSTAASFLSTS
+864 PGTGSTAASSLRTS
-878 SSLSKTGGKEDG
+878 SPPKTGGKEDG

-896 EKSAGYYDEWKA
+896 EKSAGYYDEWKV

>member
-1 MADEKPYNISIETK
+1 MADEKFNIEVAVK
-15 AQLAELQ
+15 AQLDSLNKIQDAIGEINQ
-22 KLLTELRAINAEIAK
+22 KLK
-37 MNGLTFSSINASVSE
+37 GFSEGAS
-52 LAKAGKELSSAL
+52 
-64 VSLPKTMD
+64 
-72 TIADDVKKIGE
+72 DVNRVWSGAMYNI
-83 ESKKAGEDLNGLK
+83 
-96 TTAQGV
+96 
-102 FMELGAQITDFAV
+102 GAQISDLAM
-115 NKLKQIP
+115 KLPKL
-122 AAIMSSIE
+122 ATATIE
-130 AFGQQEMAV
+130 AFGKQEMAV
-139 QKLAAAIRSQGGN
+139 LKLSSAIRSQGGN

-263 AEAESTSGKLKQAA
+263 AEAESTTGRLKQAA

-306 EWLSKNSEITQI
+306 EWFTRNSELTQI
-318 FIGGLT
+318 LIGSLT

-370 LGIAMTAISGFTLLI
+370 LGIAMTAISGLGLI
-385 SKLNEA
+385 IS
-391 EQNRYESNIKKSK
+391 SVKKSSEDLYNK
-404 DYRDALDEEI
+404 NIEKSKEYRDSLDEEI
-414 STLKKWG
+414 AALEKWG
-421 ASEEYNTKRT
+421 VSVENNKKRT
-431 AEIQEEIENLKQER
+431 AEIK
-445 TKYEDSHGETHFR
+445 
-458 QYGSPYKSYSKEEQ
+458 
-472 AEIDNYNA
+472 AEIAKLNAENMNLIPKASIGGFQKMSDSNLEIYQNNIA
-480 KIEKLEETFKAYSD
+480 KIESLKKVLEAYSD
-494 KKGLAEIYSKQHA
+494 VEGLGAKNTKQHA

-518 ESEKEMRAAKSEAD
+518 ESEKEMRAAKSEAE
-532 ALIVIK
+532 ALKVIK

-544 EKEVSRLMAEQKSGA
+544 EKEVSRLTAEQKSGT

-591 KIDALEYESKKAA
+591 KITASKYDSLKTA

-613 RQIAEAILKGNSEK
+613 RQIAGAILGGNSEK

-636 KSKAQENEYS
+636 ESKIQESKYS

-651 IAERKAEIKTEEDL
+651 IAERKTEIKTAEDL
-665 KRVKEEAERY
+665 KRVKTEAARH
-675 ADATLKLE
+675 ANTTLALE

-722 AKELEQQLRISQIES
+722 AKELEQKLRISQMAS
-737 EIFENTRKE
+737 EIFENSRKE
-746 GMGVEKLMKL
+746 GMSREKLSKL
-756 SEDAKKNAAE
+756 SEDAKKDAPE

-854 NKSAAGDART
+854 NKSAAGDARM
-864 PGTGSTAASFLSTS
+864 PGTGSTAASSLRTS
-878 SSLSKTGGKEDG
+878 SPPKTGGKEDG

-986 DASKSTSNDF
+986 DASKSASNDF

>member
-1 MADEKPYNISIETK
+1 MADEKFNIEVAVK
-15 AQLAELQ
+15 AQLDSLNKIQDAIGEINQ
-22 KLLTELRAINAEIAK
+22 KLK
-37 MNGLTFSSINASVSE
+37 GFSEGAS
-52 LAKAGKELSSAL
+52 
-64 VSLPKTMD
+64 
-72 TIADDVKKIGE
+72 DVNRVWSGAMYNI
-83 ESKKAGEDLNGLK
+83 
-96 TTAQGV
+96 
-102 FMELGAQITDFAV
+102 GAQISDLAM
-115 NKLKQIP
+115 KLPKL
-122 AAIMSSIE
+122 ATATIE
-130 AFGQQEMAV
+130 AFGKQEMAV
-139 QKLAAAIRSQGGN
+139 LKLSSAIRSQGGN

-370 LGIAMTAISGFTLLI
+370 LGIAMTAISGLGLI
-385 SKLNEA
+385 IS
-391 EQNRYESNIKKSK
+391 SVKKSSEDLYNK
-404 DYRDALDEEI
+404 NIEKSKEYRDSLDEEI
-414 STLKKWG
+414 AELEKWG
-421 ASEEYNTKRT
+421 VSVENNKKRT
-431 AEIQEEIENLKQER
+431 AEIK
-445 TKYEDSHGETHFR
+445 
-458 QYGSPYKSYSKEEQ
+458 
-472 AEIDNYNA
+472 AEIAKLNAENMNLIPKASIGGFQKMSDSNLEIYQNNIA
-480 KIEKLEETFKAYSD
+480 KIESLKKVLEAYSD
-494 KKGLAEIYSKQHA
+494 VEGLGAKNTKQHA

-518 ESEKEMRAAKSEAD
+518 ESEKEMRAAKSEAE
-532 ALIVIK
+532 ALKVIK

-544 EKEVSRLMAEQKSGA
+544 EKEVSRLTAEQKSGT

-591 KIDALEYESKKAA
+591 KITASKYDSLKTA

-613 RQIAEAILKGNSEK
+613 RQIAGAILGGNSEK

-636 KSKAQENEYS
+636 ESKIQESKYS

-651 IAERKAEIKTEEDL
+651 IAERKTEIKTAEDL
-665 KRVKEEAERY
+665 KRVKTEAARH
-675 ADATLKLE
+675 ANTTLALE

-864 PGTGSTAASFLSTS
+864 PGTGSTAASSLRTS
-878 SSLSKTGGKEDG
+878 SPPKTGGKEDG

-942 AYSSQSVSILDSI
+942 AYSSQSVSILDNI

-986 DASKSTSNDF
+986 DASKSASNDF

>member
-1 MADEKPYNISIETK
+1 MADEKFNIEVAVK
-15 AQLAELQ
+15 AQLDTLEKVQRSLD
-22 KLLTELRAINAEIAK
+22 EINKKVGVVSDSTSNLSNVWTGAM
-37 MNGLTFSSINASVSE
+37 MNI
-52 LAKAGKELSSAL
+52 
-64 VSLPKTMD
+64 
-72 TIADDVKKIGE
+72 
-83 ESKKAGEDLNGLK
+83 
-96 TTAQGV
+96 
-102 FMELGAQITDFAV
+102 GAQISDLAM
-115 NKLKQIP
+115 KLPKL
-122 AAIMSSIE
+122 ATATIE
-130 AFGQQEMAV
+130 AFGKQEMAV
-139 QKLAAAIRSQGGN
+139 LKLSSAIRSQGGN

-306 EWLSKNSEITQI
+306 EWFTRNSELTQI
-318 FIGGLT
+318 LIGSLT
-324 SLAVGFAFSKI
+324 SLAVGLAFSKI

-370 LGIAMTAISGFTLLI
+370 LGIAMTAISGLGLI
-385 SKLNEA
+385 ISSVSKSSEDLYNK
-391 EQNRYESNIKKSK
+391 NIEKSK
-404 DYRDALDEEI
+404 EYRDSLDGEI
-414 STLKKWG
+414 AELEKWG
-421 ASEEYNTKRT
+421 VSVENNKKRT
-431 AEIQEEIENLKQER
+431 AEIK
-445 TKYEDSHGETHFR
+445 
-458 QYGSPYKSYSKEEQ
+458 
-472 AEIDNYNA
+472 AEIAKLNAENMNLIPKASIGGFQKVSDSNLEIYQNNIA
-480 KIEKLEETFKAYSD
+480 KIESLKKVLEAYSD
-494 KKGLAEIYSKQHA
+494 VEGLGAKNTKQHA

-518 ESEKEMRAAKSEAD
+518 ESEKDMRAAKSEAE
-532 ALIVIK
+532 ALKVIK

-544 EKEVSRLMAEQKSGA
+544 EKEVSRLTAEQKSGA

-573 QAKLELVEL
+573 QARLELVEL
-582 GKKELEQIL
+582 GKKELEQNL
-591 KIDALEYESKKAA
+591 KIAASKYDSLKTA

-613 RQIAEAILKGNSEK
+613 RQIAGAILGGNSEK

-636 KSKAQENEYS
+636 ESKIQESKYS

-665 KRVKEEAERY
+665 KRVKAEAARH
-675 ADATLKLE
+675 ANTTLALE

-722 AKELEQQLRISQIES
+722 AKELEQKLRISQMAS
-737 EIFENTRKE
+737 EIFENSRKE
-746 GMGVEKLMKL
+746 GMSREKLSKL
-756 SEDAKKNAAE
+756 SEDAKKDAAE

-784 KDNQAKIEDILL
+784 KDNQVKIEDILL

-845 TNAYREQQQ
+845 TNAYRDRQQ

-864 PGTGSTAASFLSTS
+864 PGTGSTAASSLRTS
-878 SSLSKTGGKEDG
+878 SPPKTGGKEDG

-942 AYSSQSVSILDSI
+942 AYSSQSVSILDNI

-961 MANGVVFKDNNPP
+961 MANGVVFKGNNPP

-986 DASKSTSNDF
+986 DASKSASNDF

>member
-1 MADEKPYNISIETK
+1 MADEKFNIEVAVK
-15 AQLAELQ
+15 AQLDSLNKIQDAIGEINQ
-22 KLLTELRAINAEIAK
+22 KLK
-37 MNGLTFSSINASVSE
+37 GFSEGAS
-52 LAKAGKELSSAL
+52 
-64 VSLPKTMD
+64 
-72 TIADDVKKIGE
+72 DVNRVWSGAMYNI
-83 ESKKAGEDLNGLK
+83 
-96 TTAQGV
+96 
-102 FMELGAQITDFAV
+102 GAQISDLAM
-115 NKLKQIP
+115 KLPKL
-122 AAIMSSIE
+122 ATATIE
-130 AFGQQEMAV
+130 AFGKQEMAV
-139 QKLAAAIRSQGGN
+139 LKLSSAIRSQGGN

-370 LGIAMTAISGFTLLI
+370 LGIAMTAISGLGLI
-385 SKLNEA
+385 IS
-391 EQNRYESNIKKSK
+391 SVKKSSEDLYNK
-404 DYRDALDEEI
+404 NIEKSKEYRDSLDEEI
-414 STLKKWG
+414 AELEKWG
-421 ASEEYNTKRT
+421 VSVENNKKRT
-431 AEIQEEIENLKQER
+431 AEIK
-445 TKYEDSHGETHFR
+445 
-458 QYGSPYKSYSKEEQ
+458 
-472 AEIDNYNA
+472 AEIAKLNAENMNLIPKASIGGFQKMSDSNLEIYQNNIA
-480 KIEKLEETFKAYSD
+480 KIESLKKVLEAYSD
-494 KKGLAEIYSKQHA
+494 VEGLGAKNTKQHA

-518 ESEKEMRAAKSEAD
+518 ESEKEMRAAKSEAE
-532 ALIVIK
+532 ALKVIK

-544 EKEVSRLMAEQKSGA
+544 EKEVSRLTAEQKSGA

-591 KIDALEYESKKAA
+591 KITASKYDSLKTA

-613 RQIAEAILKGNSEK
+613 RQIAGAILGGNSEK

-636 KSKAQENEYS
+636 ESKIQESKYS

-651 IAERKAEIKTEEDL
+651 IAERKTEIKTAEDL
-665 KRVKEEAERY
+665 KRVKTEAARH
-675 ADATLKLE
+675 ANTTLALE

-864 PGTGSTAASFLSTS
+864 PGTGSTAASSLRTS
-878 SSLSKTGGKEDG
+878 SPPKTGGKEDG

-942 AYSSQSVSILDSI
+942 AYSSQSVSILDNI

-986 DASKSTSNDF
+986 DASKSASNDF

>member
-1 MADEKPYNISIETK
+1 MAEEKFNIEVAVK
-15 AQLAELQ
+15 AQLEEL
-22 KLLTELRAINAEIAK
+22 KKVE
-37 MNGLTFSSINASVSE
+37 
-52 LAKAGKELSSAL
+52 SAL
-64 VSLPKTMD
+64 GEINYK
-72 TIADDVKKIGE
+72 VKE
-83 ESKKAGEDLNGLK
+83 YSKQASSVEKVWTGAMMNI
-96 TTAQGV
+96 
-102 FMELGAQITDFAV
+102 GAQISNLAM
-115 NKLKQIP
+115 KLP
-122 AAIMSSIE
+122 NLATATIE
-130 AFGQQEMAV
+130 AFGKQEMAV
-139 QKLAAAIRSQGGN
+139 LKLSSAIRSQGGN

-249 IAEKAMKDGFAQAK
+249 LAEKAMRDGFAQAK
-263 AEAESTSGKLKQAA
+263 AEAESTSGRLKQAA

-284 EVAGETFAPVAVEV
+284 EVAGETFAPVAIEV

-306 EWLSKNSEITQI
+306 EWFTRNSELTQI
-318 FIGGLT
+318 LIGSLT

-349 SGMTGAKMA
+349 SGMTGAKTA

-370 LGIAMTAISGFTLLI
+370 LGIAMTAISGLGLI
-385 SKLNEA
+385 ISSVSKSSEDLYNK
-391 EQNRYESNIKKSK
+391 NIEKSK
-404 DYRDALDEEI
+404 EYRDSLDEEI
-414 STLKKWG
+414 AELEKWG
-421 ASEEYNTKRT
+421 VSVENNKKRT
-431 AEIQEEIENLKQER
+431 AEIK
-445 TKYEDSHGETHFR
+445 
-458 QYGSPYKSYSKEEQ
+458 
-472 AEIDNYNA
+472 AEIAKLNAENMNLIPKASIGGFQKVSDSNLEIYQNNIA
-480 KIEKLEETFKAYSD
+480 KIESLKKVLEAYSD
-494 KKGLAEIYSKQHA
+494 VEGLGAKNTKQHA

-518 ESEKEMRAAKSEAD
+518 ESEKEMRAAKSEAE
-532 ALIVIK
+532 ALKVIK

-544 EKEVSRLMAEQKSGA
+544 EKEVSRLTAEQKSGA

-573 QAKLELVEL
+573 QARLELVEL
-582 GKKELEQIL
+582 GKKELEQNL
-591 KIDALEYESKKAA
+591 KIAASKYDSLKTA

-613 RQIAEAILKGNSEK
+613 RQIAGAILGGNSEK

-636 KSKAQENEYS
+636 ESKIQESKYS

-665 KRVKEEAERY
+665 KRVKAEAARH
-675 ADATLKLE
+675 ANTTLALE

-722 AKELEQQLRISQIES
+722 AKELEQKLRISQMAS
-737 EIFENTRKE
+737 EIFENSRKE
-746 GMGVEKLMKL
+746 GMSREKLSKL
-756 SEDAKKNAAE
+756 SEDAKKDAAE

-864 PGTGSTAASFLSTS
+864 PGTGSTAASSLRTS
-878 SSLSKTGGKEDG
+878 SPPKTGGKEDG

-942 AYSSQSVSILDSI
+942 AYSSQSVSILDNI

-986 DASKSTSNDF
+986 AASKSASNDF

-1043 IAASVR
+1043 IATSVR

>member
-1 MADEKPYNISIETK
+1 MADEKFNIEVAVK
-15 AQLAELQ
+15 AQLDTLEKVQRSLD
-22 KLLTELRAINAEIAK
+22 EINKKVGVVSDSTSNLSNVWTGAM
-37 MNGLTFSSINASVSE
+37 MNI
-52 LAKAGKELSSAL
+52 
-64 VSLPKTMD
+64 
-72 TIADDVKKIGE
+72 
-83 ESKKAGEDLNGLK
+83 
-96 TTAQGV
+96 
-102 FMELGAQITDFAV
+102 GAQISDLAM
-115 NKLKQIP
+115 KLPKL
-122 AAIMSSIE
+122 ATATIE
-130 AFGQQEMAV
+130 AFGKQEMAV
-139 QKLAAAIRSQGGN
+139 LKLSSAIRSQGGN

-263 AEAESTSGKLKQAA
+263 AEAESTTGRLKQAA

-298 AGALKSVC
+298 AGVLKSVC

-431 AEIQEEIENLKQER
+431 AEVADEIAKLKAEEEEYRK
-445 TKYEDSHGETHFR
+445 SHGQLR
-458 QYGSPYKSYSKEEQ
+458 GAYGGAMYKVYSKEEQ
-472 AEIDNYNA
+472 AEIDNYRA

-746 GMGVEKLMKL
+746 GMGREKLMKL

-784 KDNQAKIEDILL
+784 KDAQAKIEDILL

-802 LKAEGKLAEAQ
+802 LKAEGKLTEARE
-813 SLEDERSI
+813 LEREREI
-821 KRTLSGMKGLSEEQK
+821 KRTLAGMSGLSEEQK
-836 KSLAETMRQ
+836 KKLAETMRQ
-845 TNAYREQQQ
+845 TNAYRDRQQ
-854 NKSAAGDART
+854 NMRKGGSGNGYGAGASYPAGAGSNGSYGGNSVRGYDGSAKYTGPT
-864 PGTGSTAASFLSTS
+864 PPRRPS
-878 SSLSKTGGKEDG
+878 
-890 RPATVS
+890 PATVS
-896 EKSAGYYDEWKA
+896 SKYLGLYEEWKA
-908 AGGSRSGISW
+908 AGGSKSGESW
-918 TDFRKQKQAQE
+918 TDYRMRRGGEIDAAEKAGISYGRTMSADANTPVAKQRDRAARTLSGIESQAKDMASRVAPSGALVTAANVPKESPRKAPGAGGEAKNE
-929 SKQSNGKKQPSSS
+929 SNENRPRRIQNQTKFQSTR
-942 AYSSQSVSILDSI
+942 SQSAQLQ
-955 EERSWA
+955 
-961 MANGVVFKDNNPP
+961 N
-974 KTATPN
+974 
-980 VGGAVN
+980 
-986 DASKSTSNDF
+986 
-996 RTRQTLKPAETS
+996 
-1008 LKKKA
+1008 
-1013 ALPTLNNKLDSMGVK
+1013 PTLDILREILINVK
-1028 SEETTENNSAQSLGD
+1028 SIRESD
-1043 IAASVR
+1043 
-1049 TLCEDIKSLKT
+1049 
-1060 TVTALAEKRNK
+1060 

>member
-1 MADEKPYNISIETK
+1 MADEKFNIEVAVK
-15 AQLAELQ
+15 AQLDTLEKVQRSLD
-22 KLLTELRAINAEIAK
+22 EINKKVGVVSDSTSNLSNVWTGAM
-37 MNGLTFSSINASVSE
+37 MNI
-52 LAKAGKELSSAL
+52 
-64 VSLPKTMD
+64 
-72 TIADDVKKIGE
+72 
-83 ESKKAGEDLNGLK
+83 
-96 TTAQGV
+96 
-102 FMELGAQITDFAV
+102 GAQISDLAM
-115 NKLKQIP
+115 KLPKL
-122 AAIMSSIE
+122 ATATIE
-130 AFGQQEMAV
+130 AFGKQEMAV
-139 QKLAAAIRSQGGN
+139 LKLSSAIRSQGGN

-263 AEAESTSGKLKQAA
+263 AEAESTTGKLKQAA

-306 EWLSKNSEITQI
+306 EWFTRNSELTQI
-318 FIGGLT
+318 LIGSLT

-370 LGIAMTAISGFTLLI
+370 LGIAMTAISGLGLI
-385 SKLNEA
+385 IS
-391 EQNRYESNIKKSK
+391 SVKKSSEDLYNK
-404 DYRDALDEEI
+404 NIEKSKEYRDSLDEEI
-414 STLKKWG
+414 AELEKWG
-421 ASEEYNTKRT
+421 VSVENNKKRT
-431 AEIQEEIENLKQER
+431 AEIK
-445 TKYEDSHGETHFR
+445 
-458 QYGSPYKSYSKEEQ
+458 
-472 AEIDNYNA
+472 AEIAKLNAENMNLIPKASIGGFQKMSDSNLEIYQNNIA
-480 KIEKLEETFKAYSD
+480 KIESLKKVLEAYSD
-494 KKGLAEIYSKQHA
+494 VEGLGAKNTKQHA

-518 ESEKEMRAAKSEAD
+518 ESEKEMRAAKSEAE
-532 ALIVIK
+532 ALKVIK

-544 EKEVSRLMAEQKSGA
+544 EKEVSRLTAEQKSGT

-565 EANANRLR
+565 EANVNRLR

-591 KIDALEYESKKAA
+591 KITASKYDSLKTA

-613 RQIAEAILKGNSEK
+613 RQIAGAILGGNSEK

-636 KSKAQENEYS
+636 ESKIQESKYS

-651 IAERKAEIKTEEDL
+651 IAERKTEIKTAEDL
-665 KRVKEEAERY
+665 KRVKTEAARH
-675 ADATLKLE
+675 ANTTLALE

-864 PGTGSTAASFLSTS
+864 PGTGSTAASSLRTS
-878 SSLSKTGGKEDG
+878 SPPKTGGKEDG

-942 AYSSQSVSILDSI
+942 AYSSQSVSILDNI

-986 DASKSTSNDF
+986 DASKSASNDF

>member
-1 MADEKPYNISIETK
+1 MADEKFNIEVAVK
-15 AQLAELQ
+15 AQLDSLNKIQDAIGEINQ
-22 KLLTELRAINAEIAK
+22 KLK
-37 MNGLTFSSINASVSE
+37 GFSEGAS
-52 LAKAGKELSSAL
+52 
-64 VSLPKTMD
+64 
-72 TIADDVKKIGE
+72 DVNRVWSGAMYNI
-83 ESKKAGEDLNGLK
+83 
-96 TTAQGV
+96 
-102 FMELGAQITDFAV
+102 GAQISDLAM
-115 NKLKQIP
+115 KLPKL
-122 AAIMSSIE
+122 ATATIE
-130 AFGQQEMAV
+130 AFGKQEMAV
-139 QKLAAAIRSQGGN
+139 LKLSSAIRSQGGN

-306 EWLSKNSEITQI
+306 EWFTRNSELTQI
-318 FIGGLT
+318 LIGSLT

-370 LGIAMTAISGFTLLI
+370 LGIAMTAISGLGLI
-385 SKLNEA
+385 IS
-391 EQNRYESNIKKSK
+391 SVKKSSEDLYNK
-404 DYRDALDEEI
+404 NIEKSKEYRDSLDEEI
-414 STLKKWG
+414 AELEKWG
-421 ASEEYNTKRT
+421 VSVENNKKRT
-431 AEIQEEIENLKQER
+431 AEIKAEIAKLNAENMNLIPKASIGGFQKMSDSNLKIYQNN
-445 TKYEDSHGETHFR
+445 
-458 QYGSPYKSYSKEEQ
+458 
-472 AEIDNYNA
+472 IA
-480 KIEKLEETFKAYSD
+480 KIESLKKVLEAYSD
-494 KKGLAEIYSKQHA
+494 VEGLGAKNTKQHA

-518 ESEKEMRAAKSEAD
+518 ESEKEMRAAKSEAE
-532 ALIVIK
+532 ALKVIK

-544 EKEVSRLMAEQKSGA
+544 EKEVSRLTAEQKSGA

-591 KIDALEYESKKAA
+591 KITASKYDSLKTA

-613 RQIAEAILKGNSEK
+613 RQIAGAILGGNSEK

-636 KSKAQENEYS
+636 ESKIQESKYS

-651 IAERKAEIKTEEDL
+651 IAERKTEIKTAEDL
-665 KRVKEEAERY
+665 KRVKTEAARH
-675 ADATLKLE
+675 ANTTLALE

-722 AKELEQQLRISQIES
+722 AKELEQKLRISQMAS
-737 EIFENTRKE
+737 EIFENSRKE
-746 GMGVEKLMKL
+746 GMSREKLSKL
-756 SEDAKKNAAE
+756 SEDAKKDAAE

-784 KDNQAKIEDILL
+784 KDAQAKIEDILL

-864 PGTGSTAASFLSTS
+864 PGTGSILSTS
-878 SSLSKTGGKEDG
+878 SSLSKIGGKEDG

-929 SKQSNGKKQPSSS
+929 SKQSNGKKQPSSN
-942 AYSSQSVSILDSI
+942 AYSSQSVSILDNI

-986 DASKSTSNDF
+986 DASKSASNDF

>member
-1 MADEKPYNISIETK
+1 MAEEKFNIEVAVK
-15 AQLAELQ
+15 AQLDSLNKIQDAIGEINQ
-22 KLLTELRAINAEIAK
+22 KLK
-37 MNGLTFSSINASVSE
+37 GFSEGAS
-52 LAKAGKELSSAL
+52 
-64 VSLPKTMD
+64 
-72 TIADDVKKIGE
+72 DVNRVWSGAMYNI
-83 ESKKAGEDLNGLK
+83 
-96 TTAQGV
+96 
-102 FMELGAQITDFAV
+102 GAQISDLAM
-115 NKLKQIP
+115 KLPKL
-122 AAIMSSIE
+122 ATATIE
-130 AFGQQEMAV
+130 AFGKQEMAV
-139 QKLAAAIRSQGGN
+139 LKLSSAIRSQGGN

-306 EWLSKNSEITQI
+306 EWLSKNSEIIQVLV
-318 FIGGLT
+318 GGLS
-324 SLAVGFAFSKI
+324 SLAVGFAFSRI
-335 GGLANVASLFKLVA
+335 GGLASVAALFKTVSA
-349 SGMTGAKMA
+349 AITGTKAA

-370 LGIAMTAISGFTLLI
+370 LGIAMTAISGLGLI
-385 SKLNEA
+385 IS
-391 EQNRYESNIKKSK
+391 SVKKSSEDLYNK
-404 DYRDALDEEI
+404 NIEKSKEYRDSLDEEI
-414 STLKKWG
+414 AELEKWG
-421 ASEEYNTKRT
+421 VSVENNKKRT
-431 AEIQEEIENLKQER
+431 AEIK
-445 TKYEDSHGETHFR
+445 
-458 QYGSPYKSYSKEEQ
+458 
-472 AEIDNYNA
+472 AEIAKLNAENMNLIPKASIGGFQKMSDSNLEIYQNNIA
-480 KIEKLEETFKAYSD
+480 KIESLKKVLEAYSD
-494 KKGLAEIYSKQHA
+494 VEGLGAKNTKQHA

-518 ESEKEMRAAKSEAD
+518 ESEKEMRAAKSEAE
-532 ALIVIK
+532 ALKVIK

-591 KIDALEYESKKAA
+591 KITASKYDSLKTA

-613 RQIAEAILKGNSEK
+613 RQIADAILGGNSEK

-636 KSKAQENEYS
+636 ESKIQESKYS

-651 IAERKAEIKTEEDL
+651 IAERKTEIKTAEDL
-665 KRVKEEAERY
+665 KRVKTEAARH
-675 ADATLKLE
+675 ANTTLALE

-864 PGTGSTAASFLSTS
+864 PGTGSTAASFLNSS
-878 SSLSKTGGKEDG
+878 SSLSKIGGKEDG

-986 DASKSTSNDF
+986 DASKSASNDF

>member
-1 MADEKPYNISIETK
+1 MADEKFNIEVAVK
-15 AQLAELQ
+15 AQLDTLEKVQRSLD
-22 KLLTELRAINAEIAK
+22 EINKKVGVVSDSTSNLSNVWTGAM
-37 MNGLTFSSINASVSE
+37 MNI
-52 LAKAGKELSSAL
+52 
-64 VSLPKTMD
+64 
-72 TIADDVKKIGE
+72 
-83 ESKKAGEDLNGLK
+83 
-96 TTAQGV
+96 
-102 FMELGAQITDFAV
+102 GAQISDLAM
-115 NKLKQIP
+115 KLPKL
-122 AAIMSSIE
+122 ATATIE
-130 AFGQQEMAV
+130 AFGKQEMAV
-139 QKLAAAIRSQGGN
+139 LKLSSAIRSQGGN

-306 EWLSKNSEITQI
+306 EWFTRNSELTQI
-318 FIGGLT
+318 LIGSLT
-324 SLAVGFAFSKI
+324 SLAVGLAFSKI

-370 LGIAMTAISGFTLLI
+370 LGIAMTAISGLGLI
-385 SKLNEA
+385 IS
-391 EQNRYESNIKKSK
+391 SVKKSSEDLYNK
-404 DYRDALDEEI
+404 NIEKSKEYRDSLDEEI
-414 STLKKWG
+414 AELEKWG
-421 ASEEYNTKRT
+421 VSVENNKKRT
-431 AEIQEEIENLKQER
+431 AEIK
-445 TKYEDSHGETHFR
+445 
-458 QYGSPYKSYSKEEQ
+458 
-472 AEIDNYNA
+472 AEIAKLNAENMNLIPKASIGGFQKMSDSNLEIYQNNIA
-480 KIEKLEETFKAYSD
+480 KIESLKKVLEAYSD
-494 KKGLAEIYSKQHA
+494 VEGLGAKNTKQHA

-518 ESEKEMRAAKSEAD
+518 ESEKEMRAAKSEAE
-532 ALIVIK
+532 ALKVIK

-544 EKEVSRLMAEQKSGA
+544 EKEVSRLTAEQKSGA

-591 KIDALEYESKKAA
+591 KITASKYDSLKTA

-613 RQIAEAILKGNSEK
+613 RQIAGAILGGNSEK

-636 KSKAQENEYS
+636 ESKIQESKYS

-651 IAERKAEIKTEEDL
+651 IAERKAEIKTAEDL
-665 KRVKEEAERY
+665 KRVKTEAARH
-675 ADATLKLE
+675 ANTTLALE

-746 GMGVEKLMKL
+746 GMGREKLMKL

-864 PGTGSTAASFLSTS
+864 PGTGSTAASSLRTS
-878 SSLSKTGGKEDG
+878 SPPKTGGKEDG

-942 AYSSQSVSILDSI
+942 AYSSQSVSILDNI

-986 DASKSTSNDF
+986 AASKSASNDF

>member
-1 MADEKPYNISIETK
+1 MAEEKFNIEVAVK
-15 AQLAELQ
+15 AQLEEL
-22 KLLTELRAINAEIAK
+22 KKVE
-37 MNGLTFSSINASVSE
+37 
-52 LAKAGKELSSAL
+52 SAL
-64 VSLPKTMD
+64 GEINYK
-72 TIADDVKKIGE
+72 VKE
-83 ESKKAGEDLNGLK
+83 YSKQASSVEKVWTGAMMNI
-96 TTAQGV
+96 
-102 FMELGAQITDFAV
+102 GAQISNLAM
-115 NKLKQIP
+115 KLP
-122 AAIMSSIE
+122 NLATATIE
-130 AFGQQEMAV
+130 AFGKQEMAV
-139 QKLAAAIRSQGGN
+139 LKLSSAIRSQGGN

-249 IAEKAMKDGFAQAK
+249 LAEKAMRDGFAQAK
-263 AEAESTSGKLKQAA
+263 AEAESTSGRLKQAA

-306 EWLSKNSEITQI
+306 EWFTRNSELTQI
-318 FIGGLT
+318 LIGSLT
-324 SLAVGFAFSKI
+324 SLAVGLAFSKI

-370 LGIAMTAISGFTLLI
+370 LGIAMTAISGLGLI
-385 SKLNEA
+385 IS
-391 EQNRYESNIKKSK
+391 SVKKSSEDLYNK
-404 DYRDALDEEI
+404 NIEKSKEYRDSLDEEI
-414 STLKKWG
+414 AELEKWG
-421 ASEEYNTKRT
+421 VSVENNKKRT
-431 AEIQEEIENLKQER
+431 AEIK
-445 TKYEDSHGETHFR
+445 
-458 QYGSPYKSYSKEEQ
+458 
-472 AEIDNYNA
+472 AEIAKLNAENMNLIPKASIGGFQKMSDSNLEIYQNNIA
-480 KIEKLEETFKAYSD
+480 KIESLKKVLEAYSD
-494 KKGLAEIYSKQHA
+494 VEGLGAKNTKQHA

-544 EKEVSRLMAEQKSGA
+544 EKEVSRLIAEQKSGA

-591 KIDALEYESKKAA
+591 KITASKYDSLKTA

-613 RQIAEAILKGNSEK
+613 RQIAGAILGGNSEK

-636 KSKAQENEYS
+636 ESKIQESKYS

-665 KRVKEEAERY
+665 KRVKAEAARH
-675 ADATLKLE
+675 ANTTLALE

-722 AKELEQQLRISQIES
+722 AKELEQKLRISQMAS
-737 EIFENTRKE
+737 EIFENSRKE
-746 GMGVEKLMKL
+746 GMSREKLSKL
-756 SEDAKKNAAE
+756 SEDAKKDAAE

-878 SSLSKTGGKEDG
+878 SSLSKIGGKEDG

-986 DASKSTSNDF
+986 DASKSASNDF

>member
-1 MADEKPYNISIETK
+1 MADEKFNIEVAVK
-15 AQLAELQ
+15 AQLDTLEKVQRSLD
-22 KLLTELRAINAEIAK
+22 EINKKVGVVSDSTSNLSNVWTGAM
-37 MNGLTFSSINASVSE
+37 MNI
-52 LAKAGKELSSAL
+52 
-64 VSLPKTMD
+64 
-72 TIADDVKKIGE
+72 
-83 ESKKAGEDLNGLK
+83 
-96 TTAQGV
+96 
-102 FMELGAQITDFAV
+102 GAQISDLAM
-115 NKLKQIP
+115 KLPKL
-122 AAIMSSIE
+122 ATATIE
-130 AFGQQEMAV
+130 AFGKQEMAV
-139 QKLAAAIRSQGGN
+139 LKLSSAIRSQGGN

-263 AEAESTSGKLKQAA
+263 AEAESTTGKLKQAA

-306 EWLSKNSEITQI
+306 EWFTRNSELTQI
-318 FIGGLT
+318 LIGSLT
-324 SLAVGFAFSKI
+324 SLAVGLAFSKI

-370 LGIAMTAISGFTLLI
+370 LGIAMTAISGLGLI
-385 SKLNEA
+385 IS
-391 EQNRYESNIKKSK
+391 SVKKSSEDLYNK
-404 DYRDALDEEI
+404 NIEKSKEYRDSLDEEI
-414 STLKKWG
+414 AELEKWG
-421 ASEEYNTKRT
+421 VSVENNKKRT
-431 AEIQEEIENLKQER
+431 AEIK
-445 TKYEDSHGETHFR
+445 
-458 QYGSPYKSYSKEEQ
+458 
-472 AEIDNYNA
+472 AEIAKLNAENMNLIPKASIGGFQKMSDSNLEIYQNNIA
-480 KIEKLEETFKAYSD
+480 KIESLKKVLEAYSD
-494 KKGLAEIYSKQHA
+494 VEGLGAKNTKQHA

-518 ESEKEMRAAKSEAD
+518 ESEKEMRAAKSEAE
-532 ALIVIK
+532 ALKVIK

-544 EKEVSRLMAEQKSGA
+544 EKEVSRLTAEQKSGA

-591 KIDALEYESKKAA
+591 KITASKYDSLKTA

-613 RQIAEAILKGNSEK
+613 RQIAGAILGGNSEK

-636 KSKAQENEYS
+636 ESKIQESKYS

-651 IAERKAEIKTEEDL
+651 IAERKTEIKTAEDL
-665 KRVKEEAERY
+665 KRVKTEAARH
-675 ADATLKLE
+675 ANTTLALE

-864 PGTGSTAASFLSTS
+864 PGTGSTAASSLRTS
-878 SSLSKTGGKEDG
+878 SPPKTGGKEDG

-942 AYSSQSVSILDSI
+942 AYSSQSVSILDNI

-986 DASKSTSNDF
+986 DASKSASNDF

-1013 ALPTLNNKLDSMGVK
+1013 ALPTLDNKLDSMGVK

>member
-1 MADEKPYNISIETK
+1 MAEEKFNIEVAVK
-15 AQLAELQ
+15 AQLEEL
-22 KLLTELRAINAEIAK
+22 KKVE
-37 MNGLTFSSINASVSE
+37 
-52 LAKAGKELSSAL
+52 SAL
-64 VSLPKTMD
+64 GEINYK
-72 TIADDVKKIGE
+72 VKE
-83 ESKKAGEDLNGLK
+83 YSKQASSVEKVWTGAMMNI
-96 TTAQGV
+96 
-102 FMELGAQITDFAV
+102 GAQISNLAM
-115 NKLKQIP
+115 KLP
-122 AAIMSSIE
+122 NLATATIE
-130 AFGQQEMAV
+130 AFGKQEMAV
-139 QKLAAAIRSQGGN
+139 LKLSSAIRSQGGN

-249 IAEKAMKDGFAQAK
+249 LAEKAMRDGFAQAK
-263 AEAESTSGKLKQAA
+263 AEAESTSGRLKQAA

-284 EVAGETFAPVAVEV
+284 EVAGETFAPVAIEV

-306 EWLSKNSEITQI
+306 EWFTRNSELTQI
-318 FIGGLT
+318 LIGSLT

-349 SGMTGAKMA
+349 SGMTGAKTA

-370 LGIAMTAISGFTLLI
+370 LGIAMTAISGLGLI
-385 SKLNEA
+385 ISSVSKSSEDLYNK
-391 EQNRYESNIKKSK
+391 NIEKSK
-404 DYRDALDEEI
+404 EYRDSLDEEI
-414 STLKKWG
+414 AELEKWG
-421 ASEEYNTKRT
+421 VSVENNKKRT
-431 AEIQEEIENLKQER
+431 AEIK
-445 TKYEDSHGETHFR
+445 
-458 QYGSPYKSYSKEEQ
+458 
-472 AEIDNYNA
+472 AEIAKLNAENMNLIPKASIGGFQKVSDSNLEIYQNNIA
-480 KIEKLEETFKAYSD
+480 KIESLKKVLEAYSD
-494 KKGLAEIYSKQHA
+494 VEGLGAKNTKQHA

-518 ESEKEMRAAKSEAD
+518 ESEKEMRAAKSEAE
-532 ALIVIK
+532 ALKVIK

-544 EKEVSRLMAEQKSGA
+544 EKEVSRLTAEQKSGA

-573 QAKLELVEL
+573 QARLELVEL
-582 GKKELEQIL
+582 GKKELEQNL
-591 KIDALEYESKKAA
+591 KIAASKYDSLKTA

-613 RQIAEAILKGNSEK
+613 RQIAGAILGGNSEK

-636 KSKAQENEYS
+636 ESKIQESKYS

-665 KRVKEEAERY
+665 KRVKAEAARH
-675 ADATLKLE
+675 ANTTLALE

-722 AKELEQQLRISQIES
+722 AKELEQKLRISQMAS
-737 EIFENTRKE
+737 EIFENSRKE
-746 GMGVEKLMKL
+746 GMSREKLSKL
-756 SEDAKKNAAE
+756 SEDAKKDAAE

-784 KDNQAKIEDILL
+784 KDAQAKIEDILL

-878 SSLSKTGGKEDG
+878 SSLSKIGGKEDG

-986 DASKSTSNDF
+986 DASKSASNDF

>member
-1 MADEKPYNISIETK
+1 MADEKFNIEVAVK
-15 AQLAELQ
+15 AQLDSLNKIQDAIGEINQ
-22 KLLTELRAINAEIAK
+22 KLK
-37 MNGLTFSSINASVSE
+37 GFSEGAS
-52 LAKAGKELSSAL
+52 
-64 VSLPKTMD
+64 
-72 TIADDVKKIGE
+72 DVNRVWSGAMYNI
-83 ESKKAGEDLNGLK
+83 
-96 TTAQGV
+96 
-102 FMELGAQITDFAV
+102 GAQISDLAM
-115 NKLKQIP
+115 KLPKL
-122 AAIMSSIE
+122 ATATIE
-130 AFGQQEMAV
+130 AFGKQEMAV
-139 QKLAAAIRSQGGN
+139 LKLSSAIRSQGGN

-284 EVAGETFAPVAVEV
+284 EVAGETFAPAAVEV

-306 EWLSKNSEITQI
+306 EWLSKNSEIIQVLV
-318 FIGGLT
+318 GGLS
-324 SLAVGFAFSKI
+324 SLAVGFAFSRI
-335 GGLANVASLFKLVA
+335 GGLASVASLFKMV
-349 SGMTGAKMA
+349 SGAITGTKAA

-370 LGIAMTAISGFTLLI
+370 LGIAMTAVSAFALLVSHLH
-385 SKLNEA
+385 SKEKA
-391 EQNRYESNIKKSK
+391 RYESNIEQSK
-404 DYRDALDEEI
+404 EYRDGIDAEI
-414 STLKKWG
+414 DAMKQWG
-421 ASEEYNTKRT
+421 ISAEDNEKRT
-431 AEIQEEIENLKQER
+431 AEVADEIAKLKAEEEEYRK
-445 TKYEDSHGETHFR
+445 SHGQLR
-458 QYGSPYKSYSKEEQ
+458 GAYGGAMYKVYSKEEQ
-472 AEIDNYNA
+472 AEIDNYRA
-480 KIEKLEETFKAYSD
+480 KIEKLEERQKAAANVKELD
-494 KKGLAEIYSKQHA
+494 ALAAKRHA
-507 AALEAEKKILA
+507 AAVAASEEILA
-518 ESEKEMRAAKSEAD
+518 KSAEEMRAAQSATEALKVTRERY
-532 ALIVIK
+532 AR
-538 EKLAET
+538 T
-544 EKEVSRLMAEQKSGA
+544 EKEIAELQKAFDGGKI
-559 WADKDR
+559 ADSERVAKA
-565 EANANRLR
+565 ERLR
-573 QAKLELVEL
+573 RARLELLEL
-582 GKKELEQIL
+582 GKKEIEQETALAASKYAAL
-591 KIDALEYESKKAA
+591 KTA
-604 ELNKQRDLE
+604 ELNKQNDLE
-613 RQIAEAILKGNSEK
+613 ARLAGARLRGNAAE
-627 AKSLKLELE
+627 AKSLETELE
-636 KSKAQENEYS
+636 GVKIQRKRLDIITAYISARKS
-646 TISSY
+646 
-651 IAERKAEIKTEEDL
+651 EIKTAEDL
-665 KRVKEEAERY
+665 NRIQADAARY
-675 ADATLKLE
+675 ANATLEFEK
-683 RQKSESD
+683 QKADSEKW
-690 RFLAEKAE
+690 LNGEIEKNKAA
-698 KTKETQRSL
+698 QRDI
-707 ETDILRLRAAGNEAG
+707 EVEILRARASGNEAG
-722 AKELEQQLRISQIES
+722 AKELELKSQTAA
-737 EIFENTRKE
+737 EIFESTRKE
-746 GMGVEKLMKL
+746 GMSRDELERLQASANEKAREKC
-756 SEDAKKNAAE
+756 E
-766 RYKLEKEITDEA
+766 LEKSITDEV

-864 PGTGSTAASFLSTS
+864 PGTGSTAASSLRTS
-878 SSLSKTGGKEDG
+878 SPPKTGGKEDG

-942 AYSSQSVSILDSI
+942 AYSSQSVSILDNI
-955 EERSWA
+955 EERSWS

-986 DASKSTSNDF
+986 DASKSASNDF

>member
-1 MADEKPYNISIETK
+1 MADEKFNIEVAVK
-15 AQLAELQ
+15 AQLDSLNKIQDAIGEINQ
-22 KLLTELRAINAEIAK
+22 KLK
-37 MNGLTFSSINASVSE
+37 GFSEGAS
-52 LAKAGKELSSAL
+52 
-64 VSLPKTMD
+64 
-72 TIADDVKKIGE
+72 DVNRVWSGAMYNI
-83 ESKKAGEDLNGLK
+83 
-96 TTAQGV
+96 
-102 FMELGAQITDFAV
+102 GAQISDLAM
-115 NKLKQIP
+115 KLPKL
-122 AAIMSSIE
+122 ATATIE
-130 AFGQQEMAV
+130 AFGKQEMAV
-139 QKLAAAIRSQGGN
+139 LKLSSAIRSQGGN

-239 KCKSETEKYA
+239 KCMSETEKYA

-318 FIGGLT
+318 FIGGLS

-370 LGIAMTAISGFTLLI
+370 LGIAMTAISGLGLI
-385 SKLNEA
+385 IS
-391 EQNRYESNIKKSK
+391 SVKKSSEDLYNK
-404 DYRDALDEEI
+404 NIEKSKEYRDSLDEEI
-414 STLKKWG
+414 AELEKWG
-421 ASEEYNTKRT
+421 VSVENNKKRT
-431 AEIQEEIENLKQER
+431 AEIK
-445 TKYEDSHGETHFR
+445 
-458 QYGSPYKSYSKEEQ
+458 
-472 AEIDNYNA
+472 AEIAKLNAENMNLIPKASIGGFQKMSDSNLEIYQNNIA
-480 KIEKLEETFKAYSD
+480 KIESLKKVLEAYSD
-494 KKGLAEIYSKQHA
+494 VEGLGAKNTKQHA

-518 ESEKEMRAAKSEAD
+518 ESEKEMRAAKSEAE
-532 ALIVIK
+532 ALKVIK

-544 EKEVSRLMAEQKSGA
+544 EKEVSRLTAEQKSGA

-591 KIDALEYESKKAA
+591 KITASKYDSLKTA

-613 RQIAEAILKGNSEK
+613 RQIAGAILGGNSEK

-636 KSKAQENEYS
+636 ESKIQESKYS

-651 IAERKAEIKTEEDL
+651 IAERKTEIKTAEDL
-665 KRVKEEAERY
+665 KRVKTEAARH
-675 ADATLKLE
+675 ANTTLALE

-864 PGTGSTAASFLSTS
+864 PGTGSTAASSLRTS
-878 SSLSKTGGKEDG
+878 SPPKTGGKEDG

-986 DASKSTSNDF
+986 DASKSASNDF

-1060 TVTALAEKRNK
+1060 TVTAVAEKRNK

>member
-1 MADEKPYNISIETK
+1 MAEEKFNIEVAVK
-15 AQLAELQ
+15 AQLDTLEKLQ
-22 KLLTELRAINAEIAK
+22 RSLDEINKKVGVVSDSTSNLSNVWTGAM
-37 MNGLTFSSINASVSE
+37 MNI
-52 LAKAGKELSSAL
+52 
-64 VSLPKTMD
+64 
-72 TIADDVKKIGE
+72 
-83 ESKKAGEDLNGLK
+83 
-96 TTAQGV
+96 
-102 FMELGAQITDFAV
+102 GAQISDLAM
-115 NKLKQIP
+115 KLPKL
-122 AAIMSSIE
+122 ATATIE
-130 AFGQQEMAV
+130 AFGKQEMAV
-139 QKLAAAIRSQGGN
+139 LKLSSAIRSQGGN

-306 EWLSKNSEITQI
+306 EWFTRNSELTQI
-318 FIGGLT
+318 LIGSLT

-370 LGIAMTAISGFTLLI
+370 LGIAMTAISGLGLI
-385 SKLNEA
+385 IS
-391 EQNRYESNIKKSK
+391 SVKKSSEDLYNK
-404 DYRDALDEEI
+404 NIEKSKEYRDSLDEEI
-414 STLKKWG
+414 AELEKWG
-421 ASEEYNTKRT
+421 VSVENNKKRT
-431 AEIQEEIENLKQER
+431 AEIK
-445 TKYEDSHGETHFR
+445 
-458 QYGSPYKSYSKEEQ
+458 
-472 AEIDNYNA
+472 AEIAKLNAENMNLIPKASIGGFQKMSDSNLEIYQNNIA
-480 KIEKLEETFKAYSD
+480 KIESLKKVLEAYSD
-494 KKGLAEIYSKQHA
+494 VEGLGAKNTKQHA

-518 ESEKEMRAAKSEAD
+518 ESEKEMRAAKSEAE
-532 ALIVIK
+532 ALKVIK

-544 EKEVSRLMAEQKSGA
+544 EKEVSRLTAEQKSGA

-573 QAKLELVEL
+573 QARLELVEL
-582 GKKELEQIL
+582 GKKELEQNL
-591 KIDALEYESKKAA
+591 KIAASKYDSLKTA

-613 RQIAEAILKGNSEK
+613 RQIAGAILGGNSEK

-636 KSKAQENEYS
+636 ESKIQESKYS

-665 KRVKEEAERY
+665 KRVKAEAARH
-675 ADATLKLE
+675 ANTTLALE

-722 AKELEQQLRISQIES
+722 AKELEQKLRISQMAS
-737 EIFENTRKE
+737 EIFENSRKE
-746 GMGVEKLMKL
+746 GMSREKLSKL
-756 SEDAKKNAAE
+756 SEDAKKDAAE

-784 KDNQAKIEDILL
+784 KDAQAKIEDILL

-802 LKAEGKLAEAQ
+802 LKAEGKLTEARE
-813 SLEDERSI
+813 LEREREI
-821 KRTLSGMKGLSEEQK
+821 KRTLAGMSGLSEEQK
-836 KSLAETMRQ
+836 KKLAETMRQ
-845 TNAYREQQQ
+845 TNAYRDRQQ
-854 NKSAAGDART
+854 NMRKGGSGNGYGAGASYPAGAGSNGSYGGNSVRGYDGSAKYTGPT
-864 PGTGSTAASFLSTS
+864 PPRRPS
-878 SSLSKTGGKEDG
+878 
-890 RPATVS
+890 PATVS
-896 EKSAGYYDEWKA
+896 SKYLGLYEEWKA
-908 AGGSRSGISW
+908 AGGSKSGESW
-918 TDFRKQKQAQE
+918 TDYRMRRGGEIDAAEKAGISYGRTMSADANTPVAKQRDRAARTLSGIESQAKDMASRVAPSGALVTAANVPKESPRKAPGAGGEAKNE
-929 SKQSNGKKQPSSS
+929 SNENRPRRIQNQTKFQS
-942 AYSSQSVSILDSI
+942 
-955 EERSWA
+955 
-961 MANGVVFKDNNPP
+961 
-974 KTATPN
+974 
-980 VGGAVN
+980 
-986 DASKSTSNDF
+986 
-996 RTRQTLKPAETS
+996 TRQQSAQLQN
-1008 LKKKA
+1008 
-1013 ALPTLNNKLDSMGVK
+1013 PTLDILREILINVK
-1028 SEETTENNSAQSLGD
+1028 SIRESD
-1043 IAASVR
+1043 
-1049 TLCEDIKSLKT
+1049 
-1060 TVTALAEKRNK
+1060 

>member
-1 MADEKPYNISIETK
+1 MADEKFNIEVAVK
-15 AQLAELQ
+15 AQLDTLEKVQRSLD
-22 KLLTELRAINAEIAK
+22 EINKKVGVVSDSTSNLSNVWTGAM
-37 MNGLTFSSINASVSE
+37 MNI
-52 LAKAGKELSSAL
+52 
-64 VSLPKTMD
+64 
-72 TIADDVKKIGE
+72 
-83 ESKKAGEDLNGLK
+83 
-96 TTAQGV
+96 
-102 FMELGAQITDFAV
+102 GAQISDLAM
-115 NKLKQIP
+115 KLPKL
-122 AAIMSSIE
+122 ATATIE
-130 AFGQQEMAV
+130 AFGKQEMAV
-139 QKLAAAIRSQGGN
+139 LKLSSAIRSQGGN

-306 EWLSKNSEITQI
+306 EWFTRNSELTQI
-318 FIGGLT
+318 LIGSLT
-324 SLAVGFAFSKI
+324 SLAVGLAFSKI

-370 LGIAMTAISGFTLLI
+370 LGIAMTAISGLGLI
-385 SKLNEA
+385 IS
-391 EQNRYESNIKKSK
+391 SVKKSSEDLYNK
-404 DYRDALDEEI
+404 NIEKSKEYRDSLDEEI
-414 STLKKWG
+414 AELEKWG
-421 ASEEYNTKRT
+421 VSVENNKKRT
-431 AEIQEEIENLKQER
+431 AEIK
-445 TKYEDSHGETHFR
+445 
-458 QYGSPYKSYSKEEQ
+458 
-472 AEIDNYNA
+472 AEIAKLNAENMNLIPKASIGGFQKMSDSNLEIYQNNIA
-480 KIEKLEETFKAYSD
+480 KIESLKKVLEAYSD
-494 KKGLAEIYSKQHA
+494 VEGLGAKNTKQHA

-518 ESEKEMRAAKSEAD
+518 ESEKEMRAAKSEAE
-532 ALIVIK
+532 ALKVIK

-544 EKEVSRLMAEQKSGA
+544 EKEVSRLTAEQKSGA

-591 KIDALEYESKKAA
+591 KITASKYDSLKTA

-613 RQIAEAILKGNSEK
+613 RQIAGAILGGNSEK

-636 KSKAQENEYS
+636 ESKIQESKYS

-651 IAERKAEIKTEEDL
+651 IAERKTEIKTAEDL
-665 KRVKEEAERY
+665 KRVKTEAARH
-675 ADATLKLE
+675 ANTTLALE

-864 PGTGSTAASFLSTS
+864 PGTGSTAASSLRTS
-878 SSLSKTGGKEDG
+878 SPPKTGGKEDG

-986 DASKSTSNDF
+986 DASKSASNDF

>member
-1 MADEKPYNISIETK
+1 MAEEKFNIEVAVK
-15 AQLAELQ
+15 AQLEEL
-22 KLLTELRAINAEIAK
+22 KKVE
-37 MNGLTFSSINASVSE
+37 
-52 LAKAGKELSSAL
+52 SAL
-64 VSLPKTMD
+64 GEINYK
-72 TIADDVKKIGE
+72 VKE
-83 ESKKAGEDLNGLK
+83 YSKQASSVEKVWTGAMMNI
-96 TTAQGV
+96 
-102 FMELGAQITDFAV
+102 GAQISNLAM
-115 NKLKQIP
+115 KLP
-122 AAIMSSIE
+122 NLATATIE
-130 AFGQQEMAV
+130 AFGKQEMAV
-139 QKLAAAIRSQGGN
+139 LKLSSAIRSQGGN

-249 IAEKAMKDGFAQAK
+249 LAEKAMRDGFAQAK
-263 AEAESTSGKLKQAA
+263 AEAESTSGRLKQAA

-284 EVAGETFAPVAVEV
+284 EVAGETFAPVAIEV

-306 EWLSKNSEITQI
+306 EWFTRNSELTQI
-318 FIGGLT
+318 LIGSLT

-349 SGMTGAKMA
+349 SGMTGAKTA

-370 LGIAMTAISGFTLLI
+370 LGIAMTAISGLGLI
-385 SKLNEA
+385 ISSVSKSSEDLYNK
-391 EQNRYESNIKKSK
+391 NIEKSK
-404 DYRDALDEEI
+404 EYRDSLDEEI
-414 STLKKWG
+414 AELEKWG
-421 ASEEYNTKRT
+421 VSVENNKKRT
-431 AEIQEEIENLKQER
+431 AEIK
-445 TKYEDSHGETHFR
+445 
-458 QYGSPYKSYSKEEQ
+458 
-472 AEIDNYNA
+472 AEIAKLNAENMNLIPKASIGGFQKVSDSNLEIYQNNIA
-480 KIEKLEETFKAYSD
+480 KIESLKKVLEAYSD
-494 KKGLAEIYSKQHA
+494 VEGLGAKNTKQHA

-518 ESEKEMRAAKSEAD
+518 ESEKEMRAAKSEAE
-532 ALIVIK
+532 ALKVIK

-544 EKEVSRLMAEQKSGA
+544 EKEVSRLTAEQKSGA

-573 QAKLELVEL
+573 QARLELVEL
-582 GKKELEQIL
+582 GKKELEQNL
-591 KIDALEYESKKAA
+591 KIAASKYDSLKTA

-613 RQIAEAILKGNSEK
+613 RQIAGAILGGNSEK

-636 KSKAQENEYS
+636 ESKIQESKYS

-665 KRVKEEAERY
+665 KRVKAEAARH
-675 ADATLKLE
+675 ANTTLALE

-722 AKELEQQLRISQIES
+722 AKELEQKLRISQMAS
-737 EIFENTRKE
+737 EIFENSRKE
-746 GMGVEKLMKL
+746 GMSREKLSKL
-756 SEDAKKNAAE
+756 SEDAKKDAAE

-878 SSLSKTGGKEDG
+878 SSLSKIGGKEDG

-918 TDFRKQKQAQE
+918 TDFRKQKQGQE

-942 AYSSQSVSILDSI
+942 AYSSQSVSILDNI

-986 DASKSTSNDF
+986 DASKSASNDF

>member
-1 MADEKPYNISIETK
+1 MAEEKFNIEVAVK
-15 AQLAELQ
+15 AQLEEL
-22 KLLTELRAINAEIAK
+22 KKVE
-37 MNGLTFSSINASVSE
+37 
-52 LAKAGKELSSAL
+52 SAL
-64 VSLPKTMD
+64 GEINYK
-72 TIADDVKKIGE
+72 VKE
-83 ESKKAGEDLNGLK
+83 YSKQASSVEKVWTGAMMNI
-96 TTAQGV
+96 
-102 FMELGAQITDFAV
+102 GAQISNLAM
-115 NKLKQIP
+115 KLP
-122 AAIMSSIE
+122 NLATATIE
-130 AFGQQEMAV
+130 AFGKQEMAV
-139 QKLAAAIRSQGGN
+139 LKLSSAIRSQGGN

-249 IAEKAMKDGFAQAK
+249 LAEKAMRDGFAQAK
-263 AEAESTSGKLKQAA
+263 AEAESTSGRLKQAA

-284 EVAGETFAPVAVEV
+284 EVAGETFAPVAIEV

-306 EWLSKNSEITQI
+306 EWFTRNSELTQI
-318 FIGGLT
+318 LIGSLT

-349 SGMTGAKMA
+349 SGMTGAKTA

-370 LGIAMTAISGFTLLI
+370 LGIAMTAISGLGLI
-385 SKLNEA
+385 ISSVSKSSEDLYNK
-391 EQNRYESNIKKSK
+391 NIEKSK
-404 DYRDALDEEI
+404 EYRDSLDEEI
-414 STLKKWG
+414 AELEKWG
-421 ASEEYNTKRT
+421 VSVENNKKRT
-431 AEIQEEIENLKQER
+431 AEIK
-445 TKYEDSHGETHFR
+445 
-458 QYGSPYKSYSKEEQ
+458 
-472 AEIDNYNA
+472 AEIAKLNAENMNLIPKASIGGFQKVSDSNLEIYQNNIA
-480 KIEKLEETFKAYSD
+480 KIESLKKVLEAYSD
-494 KKGLAEIYSKQHA
+494 VEGLGAKNTKQHA

-518 ESEKEMRAAKSEAD
+518 ESEKEMRAAKSEAE
-532 ALIVIK
+532 ALKVIK

-544 EKEVSRLMAEQKSGA
+544 EKEVSRLTAEQKSGA

-573 QAKLELVEL
+573 QARLELVEL
-582 GKKELEQIL
+582 GKKELEQNL
-591 KIDALEYESKKAA
+591 KIAASKYDSLKTA

-613 RQIAEAILKGNSEK
+613 RQIAGAILGGNSEK

-636 KSKAQENEYS
+636 ESKIQESKYS

-665 KRVKEEAERY
+665 KRVKAEAARH
-675 ADATLKLE
+675 ANTTLALE

-722 AKELEQQLRISQIES
+722 TKELEQKLRISQMAS
-737 EIFENTRKE
+737 EIFENSRKE
-746 GMGVEKLMKL
+746 GMSREKLSKL
-756 SEDAKKNAAE
+756 SEDAKKDAAE

-878 SSLSKTGGKEDG
+878 SSLSKIGGKEDG

-986 DASKSTSNDF
+986 DASKSASNDF

>member
-1 MADEKPYNISIETK
+1 MAEEKFNIEVAVK
-15 AQLAELQ
+15 AQLEEL
-22 KLLTELRAINAEIAK
+22 KKVE
-37 MNGLTFSSINASVSE
+37 
-52 LAKAGKELSSAL
+52 SAL
-64 VSLPKTMD
+64 GEINYK
-72 TIADDVKKIGE
+72 VKE
-83 ESKKAGEDLNGLK
+83 YSKQASSVEKVWTGAMMNI
-96 TTAQGV
+96 
-102 FMELGAQITDFAV
+102 GAQISNLAM
-115 NKLKQIP
+115 KLP
-122 AAIMSSIE
+122 NLATATIE
-130 AFGQQEMAV
+130 AFGKQEMAV
-139 QKLAAAIRSQGGN
+139 LKLSSAIRSQDGN

-249 IAEKAMKDGFAQAK
+249 LAEKAMRDGFAQAK
-263 AEAESTSGKLKQAA
+263 AEAESTSGRLKQAA

-284 EVAGETFAPVAVEV
+284 EVAGETFAPVAIEV

-306 EWLSKNSEITQI
+306 EWFTRNSELTQI
-318 FIGGLT
+318 LIGSLT

-349 SGMTGAKMA
+349 SGMTGAKTA

-370 LGIAMTAISGFTLLI
+370 LGIAMTAISGLGLI
-385 SKLNEA
+385 ISSVSKSSEDLYNK
-391 EQNRYESNIKKSK
+391 NIEKSK
-404 DYRDALDEEI
+404 EYRDSLDEEI
-414 STLKKWG
+414 AELEKWG
-421 ASEEYNTKRT
+421 VSVENNKKRT
-431 AEIQEEIENLKQER
+431 AEIK
-445 TKYEDSHGETHFR
+445 
-458 QYGSPYKSYSKEEQ
+458 
-472 AEIDNYNA
+472 AEIAKLNAENMNLIPKASIGGFQKVSDSNLEIYQNNIA
-480 KIEKLEETFKAYSD
+480 KIESLKKVLEAYSD
-494 KKGLAEIYSKQHA
+494 VEGLGAKNTKQHA

-518 ESEKEMRAAKSEAD
+518 ESEKEMRAAKSEAE
-532 ALIVIK
+532 ALKVIK

-544 EKEVSRLMAEQKSGA
+544 EKEVSRLTAEQKSGA

-573 QAKLELVEL
+573 QARLELVEL
-582 GKKELEQIL
+582 GKKELEQNL
-591 KIDALEYESKKAA
+591 KIAASKYDSLKTA

-613 RQIAEAILKGNSEK
+613 RQIAGAILGGNSEK

-636 KSKAQENEYS
+636 ESKIQESKYS

-665 KRVKEEAERY
+665 KRVKAEAARH
-675 ADATLKLE
+675 ANTTLALE

-722 AKELEQQLRISQIES
+722 AKELEQKLRISQMAS
-737 EIFENTRKE
+737 EIFENSRKE
-746 GMGVEKLMKL
+746 GMSREKLSKL
-756 SEDAKKNAAE
+756 SEDAKKDAAE

-878 SSLSKTGGKEDG
+878 SSLSKIGGKEDG

-942 AYSSQSVSILDSI
+942 AYSSQSVSILDNI

-986 DASKSTSNDF
+986 DASKSASNDF

>member
-1 MADEKPYNISIETK
+1 MAEEKFNIEVAVK
-15 AQLAELQ
+15 AQLEEL
-22 KLLTELRAINAEIAK
+22 KKVE
-37 MNGLTFSSINASVSE
+37 
-52 LAKAGKELSSAL
+52 SAL
-64 VSLPKTMD
+64 GEINYK
-72 TIADDVKKIGE
+72 VKE
-83 ESKKAGEDLNGLK
+83 YSKQASSVEKVWTGAMMNI
-96 TTAQGV
+96 
-102 FMELGAQITDFAV
+102 GAQISNLAM
-115 NKLKQIP
+115 KLPKL
-122 AAIMSSIE
+122 ATATIE
-130 AFGQQEMAV
+130 AFGKQEMAV
-139 QKLAAAIRSQGGN
+139 LKLSSAIRSQGGN

-306 EWLSKNSEITQI
+306 EWFTRNSELTQI
-318 FIGGLT
+318 LIGSLT
-324 SLAVGFAFSKI
+324 SLAVGLAFPKI

-370 LGIAMTAISGFTLLI
+370 LGIAMTAISGLGLI
-385 SKLNEA
+385 IS
-391 EQNRYESNIKKSK
+391 SVKKSSEDLYNK
-404 DYRDALDEEI
+404 NIEKSKEYRDSLDEEI
-414 STLKKWG
+414 AELEKWG
-421 ASEEYNTKRT
+421 VSVENNKKRT
-431 AEIQEEIENLKQER
+431 AEIK
-445 TKYEDSHGETHFR
+445 
-458 QYGSPYKSYSKEEQ
+458 
-472 AEIDNYNA
+472 AEIAKLNAENMNLIPKASIGGFQKVSDSNLEIYQNNIA
-480 KIEKLEETFKAYSD
+480 KIESLKKVLEAYSD
-494 KKGLAEIYSKQHA
+494 VEGLGAKNTKQHA

-518 ESEKEMRAAKSEAD
+518 ESEKEMRAAKSEAE
-532 ALIVIK
+532 ALKVIK

-544 EKEVSRLMAEQKSGA
+544 EKEVSRLTAEQKSGA

-573 QAKLELVEL
+573 QARLELVEL
-582 GKKELEQIL
+582 GKKELEQNL
-591 KIDALEYESKKAA
+591 KIAASKYDSLKTA

-613 RQIAEAILKGNSEK
+613 RQIAGAILGGNSEK

-636 KSKAQENEYS
+636 ESKIQESKYS

-665 KRVKEEAERY
+665 KRVKAEAARH
-675 ADATLKLE
+675 ANTTLALE

-722 AKELEQQLRISQIES
+722 AKELEQKLRISQMAS
-737 EIFENTRKE
+737 EIFENSRKE

-784 KDNQAKIEDILL
+784 KDAQAKIEDILL

-854 NKSAAGDART
+854 NMRKGGSGNGYGAGASYPAGAGSNGSYGGNSVRGYDGSAKYTGPT
-864 PGTGSTAASFLSTS
+864 PPRRPS
-878 SSLSKTGGKEDG
+878 
-890 RPATVS
+890 PATVS
-896 EKSAGYYDEWKA
+896 SKYLGLYEEWKA
-908 AGGSRSGISW
+908 AGGSKSGESW
-918 TDFRKQKQAQE
+918 TDYRMRRGGEIDAAEKAGISYGRTMSADANTPVAKQRDRAARTLSGIESQAKDMASRVAPSGALVTAANVPKESPRKAPGAGGEAKNE
-929 SKQSNGKKQPSSS
+929 SNENRPRRIQNQTKFQ
-942 AYSSQSVSILDSI
+942 L
-955 EERSWA
+955 
-961 MANGVVFKDNNPP
+961 
-974 KTATPN
+974 
-980 VGGAVN
+980 
-986 DASKSTSNDF
+986 
-996 RTRQTLKPAETS
+996 TRQQSAQLQN
-1008 LKKKA
+1008 
-1013 ALPTLNNKLDSMGVK
+1013 PTLDILREILINVK
-1028 SEETTENNSAQSLGD
+1028 SIRESD
-1043 IAASVR
+1043 
-1049 TLCEDIKSLKT
+1049 
-1060 TVTALAEKRNK
+1060 

>member
-298 AGALKSVC
+298 AGVLKSVC

-370 LGIAMTAISGFTLLI
+370 LGIAMTAISGLGLI
-385 SKLNEA
+385 IS
-391 EQNRYESNIKKSK
+391 SVKKSSEDLYNK
-404 DYRDALDEEI
+404 NIEKSKEYRDSLDEEI
-414 STLKKWG
+414 AELEKWG
-421 ASEEYNTKRT
+421 VSVENNKKRT
-431 AEIQEEIENLKQER
+431 AEIK
-445 TKYEDSHGETHFR
+445 
-458 QYGSPYKSYSKEEQ
+458 
-472 AEIDNYNA
+472 AEIAKLNAENMNLIPKASIGGFQKMSDSNLEIYQNNIA
-480 KIEKLEETFKAYSD
+480 KIESLKKVLEAYSD
-494 KKGLAEIYSKQHA
+494 VEGLGAKNTKQHA

-544 EKEVSRLMAEQKSGA
+544 EKEVSRLTAEQKSGA

-573 QAKLELVEL
+573 QAKFELVEL

-854 NKSAAGDART
+854 NKSAAAGDART
-864 PGTGSTAASFLSTS
+864 PGTGSTAASSLRTS
-878 SSLSKTGGKEDG
+878 SPPKTGGKEDG

-929 SKQSNGKKQPSSS
+929 TKQSNGKKQPSSS
-942 AYSSQSVSILDSI
+942 AYSSQSVSILDNI

>member
-263 AEAESTSGKLKQAA
+263 AEAESTTGRLKQAA

-284 EVAGETFAPVAVEV
+284 EVAGETFAPMAVEV

-306 EWLSKNSEITQI
+306 EWFTRNNELTQVL
-318 FIGGLT
+318 IGSLT

-370 LGIAMTAISGFTLLI
+370 LGIAMTAVTGFTLLI
-385 SKLNEA
+385 SKLKEA

-404 DYRDALDEEI
+404 EYRDALDEEI
-414 STLKKWG
+414 STLKEWG
-421 ASEEYNTKRT
+421 ASEEYNTKRS

-445 TKYEDSHGETHFR
+445 TKYKDSHGETHFR

-480 KIEKLEETFKAYSD
+480 KIEKLEETLKAYSD

-544 EKEVSRLMAEQKSGA
+544 EKEVSRLTAEQKSGA

-746 GMGVEKLMKL
+746 GMGREKLMKL

-802 LKAEGKLAEAQ
+802 LKAEGKLTEARE
-813 SLEDERSI
+813 LEREREI
-821 KRTLSGMKGLSEEQK
+821 KRTLAGMSGLSEEQK
-836 KSLAETMRQ
+836 KKLAETMRQ
-845 TNAYREQQQ
+845 TNAYRDRQQ
-854 NKSAAGDART
+854 NMRKGGSGNGYGARASYPAGAGSNGSYGGNSVRGYDGSAKYTGPT
-864 PGTGSTAASFLSTS
+864 PPRRPS
-878 SSLSKTGGKEDG
+878 
-890 RPATVS
+890 PATVS
-896 EKSAGYYDEWKA
+896 SKYLGLYEEWKA
-908 AGGSRSGISW
+908 AGGSKSGESW
-918 TDFRKQKQAQE
+918 TDYRMRRGGEIDAAEKAGISYGRTMSADANTPVAKQRDRAARTLSGIESQAKDMASRVAPSGALVTAANVPKESPRKAPGAGGEAKNE
-929 SKQSNGKKQPSSS
+929 SNENRPRRIQNQTKFQS
-942 AYSSQSVSILDSI
+942 
-955 EERSWA
+955 
-961 MANGVVFKDNNPP
+961 
-974 KTATPN
+974 
-980 VGGAVN
+980 
-986 DASKSTSNDF
+986 
-996 RTRQTLKPAETS
+996 TRQQSAQLQN
-1008 LKKKA
+1008 
-1013 ALPTLNNKLDSMGVK
+1013 PTLDILREILINVK
-1028 SEETTENNSAQSLGD
+1028 SIRESD
-1043 IAASVR
+1043 
-1049 TLCEDIKSLKT
+1049 
-1060 TVTALAEKRNK
+1060 

>member
-1 MADEKPYNISIETK
+1 MAEEKFNIKVAVK
-15 AQLAELQ
+15 AQLDTLEKVQRSLD
-22 KLLTELRAINAEIAK
+22 EINKKVGVVSDSTSNLSNVWTGAM
-37 MNGLTFSSINASVSE
+37 MNI
-52 LAKAGKELSSAL
+52 
-64 VSLPKTMD
+64 
-72 TIADDVKKIGE
+72 
-83 ESKKAGEDLNGLK
+83 
-96 TTAQGV
+96 
-102 FMELGAQITDFAV
+102 GAQISDLAM
-115 NKLKQIP
+115 KLPKL
-122 AAIMSSIE
+122 ATATIE
-130 AFGQQEMAV
+130 AFGKQEMAV
-139 QKLAAAIRSQGGN
+139 LKLSSAIRSQGGN

-306 EWLSKNSEITQI
+306 EWFTRNSELTQI
-318 FIGGLT
+318 LIGSLT
-324 SLAVGFAFSKI
+324 SLAVGLAFSKI

-370 LGIAMTAISGFTLLI
+370 LGIAMTAISGLGLI
-385 SKLNEA
+385 ISSVSKSSEDLYNK
-391 EQNRYESNIKKSK
+391 NIEKSK
-404 DYRDALDEEI
+404 EYRDSLDGEI
-414 STLKKWG
+414 AELEKWG
-421 ASEEYNTKRT
+421 VSVENNKKRT
-431 AEIQEEIENLKQER
+431 AEIK
-445 TKYEDSHGETHFR
+445 
-458 QYGSPYKSYSKEEQ
+458 
-472 AEIDNYNA
+472 AEIAKLNAENMNLIPKASIGGFQKVSDSNLEIYQNNIA
-480 KIEKLEETFKAYSD
+480 KIESLKKVLEAYSD
-494 KKGLAEIYSKQHA
+494 VEGLGAKNTKQHA

-518 ESEKEMRAAKSEAD
+518 ESEKDMRAAKSEAE
-532 ALIVIK
+532 ALKVIK

-544 EKEVSRLMAEQKSGA
+544 EKEVSRLTAEQKSGA

-573 QAKLELVEL
+573 QARLELVEL
-582 GKKELEQIL
+582 GKKELEQNL
-591 KIDALEYESKKAA
+591 KIAASKYDSLKTA

-613 RQIAEAILKGNSEK
+613 RQIAGAILGGNSEK

-636 KSKAQENEYS
+636 ESKIQESKYS

-665 KRVKEEAERY
+665 KRVKAEAARH
-675 ADATLKLE
+675 ANTTLALE

-722 AKELEQQLRISQIES
+722 AKELEQKLRISQMAS
-737 EIFENTRKE
+737 EIFENSRKE
-746 GMGVEKLMKL
+746 GMSREKLSKL
-756 SEDAKKNAAE
+756 SEDAKKDAAE

-802 LKAEGKLAEAQ
+802 LKAEGKLTEARE
-813 SLEDERSI
+813 LEREREI
-821 KRTLSGMKGLSEEQK
+821 KRTLAGMSGLSEEQK
-836 KSLAETMRQ
+836 KKLAETMRQ
-845 TNAYREQQQ
+845 TNAYRDRQQ
-854 NKSAAGDART
+854 NMRKGGSGNGYGAGASYPAGAGSNGSYGGNSVRGYDGSAKYTGPT
-864 PGTGSTAASFLSTS
+864 PPRRPS
-878 SSLSKTGGKEDG
+878 
-890 RPATVS
+890 PATVS
-896 EKSAGYYDEWKA
+896 SKYLGLYEEWKA
-908 AGGSRSGISW
+908 AGGSKSGESW
-918 TDFRKQKQAQE
+918 TDYRMRRGGEIDAAEKAGISYGRTMSADANTPVAKQRDRAARTLSGIESQAKDMASRVAPSGALVTAANVPKESPRKAPGAGGEAKNE
-929 SKQSNGKKQPSSS
+929 SNENRPRRIQNQTKFQS
-942 AYSSQSVSILDSI
+942 
-955 EERSWA
+955 
-961 MANGVVFKDNNPP
+961 
-974 KTATPN
+974 
-980 VGGAVN
+980 
-986 DASKSTSNDF
+986 
-996 RTRQTLKPAETS
+996 TRQQSAQLQN
-1008 LKKKA
+1008 
-1013 ALPTLNNKLDSMGVK
+1013 PTLDILREILINVK
-1028 SEETTENNSAQSLGD
+1028 SIRESD
-1043 IAASVR
+1043 
-1049 TLCEDIKSLKT
+1049 
-1060 TVTALAEKRNK
+1060 

>member
-1 MADEKPYNISIETK
+1 MAEEKFNIEVAVK
-15 AQLAELQ
+15 AQLEEL
-22 KLLTELRAINAEIAK
+22 KKVE
-37 MNGLTFSSINASVSE
+37 
-52 LAKAGKELSSAL
+52 SAL
-64 VSLPKTMD
+64 GEINYK
-72 TIADDVKKIGE
+72 VKE
-83 ESKKAGEDLNGLK
+83 YSKQASSVEKVWTGAMMNI
-96 TTAQGV
+96 
-102 FMELGAQITDFAV
+102 GAQISNLAM
-115 NKLKQIP
+115 KLP
-122 AAIMSSIE
+122 NLATATIE
-130 AFGQQEMAV
+130 AFGKQEMAV
-139 QKLAAAIRSQGGN
+139 LKLSSAIRSQGGN

-249 IAEKAMKDGFAQAK
+249 LAEKAMRDGFAQAK
-263 AEAESTSGKLKQAA
+263 AEAESTSGRLKQAA

-284 EVAGETFAPVAVEV
+284 EVAGETFAPVAIEV

-306 EWLSKNSEITQI
+306 EWFTRNSELTQI
-318 FIGGLT
+318 LIGSLT

-349 SGMTGAKMA
+349 SGMTGAKTA

-370 LGIAMTAISGFTLLI
+370 LGIAMTAISGLGLI
-385 SKLNEA
+385 ISSVSKSSEDLYNK
-391 EQNRYESNIKKSK
+391 NIEKSK
-404 DYRDALDEEI
+404 EYRDSLDEEI
-414 STLKKWG
+414 AELEKWG
-421 ASEEYNTKRT
+421 VSVENNKKRT
-431 AEIQEEIENLKQER
+431 AEIK
-445 TKYEDSHGETHFR
+445 
-458 QYGSPYKSYSKEEQ
+458 
-472 AEIDNYNA
+472 AEIAKLNAENMNLIPKASIGGFQKVSDSNLEIYQNNIA
-480 KIEKLEETFKAYSD
+480 KIESLKKVLEAYSD
-494 KKGLAEIYSKQHA
+494 VEGLGAKNTKQHA

-518 ESEKEMRAAKSEAD
+518 ESEKEMRAAKSEAE
-532 ALIVIK
+532 ALKVIK

-544 EKEVSRLMAEQKSGA
+544 EKEVSRLTAEQKSGA

-573 QAKLELVEL
+573 QARLELVEL
-582 GKKELEQIL
+582 GKKELEQNL
-591 KIDALEYESKKAA
+591 KIAASKYDSLKTA

-613 RQIAEAILKGNSEK
+613 RQIAGAILGGNSEK

-636 KSKAQENEYS
+636 ESKIQESKYS

-665 KRVKEEAERY
+665 KRVKAEAARH
-675 ADATLKLE
+675 ANTTLALE

-722 AKELEQQLRISQIES
+722 AKELEQKLRISQMAS
-737 EIFENTRKE
+737 EIFENSRKE
-746 GMGVEKLMKL
+746 GMSREKLSKL
-756 SEDAKKNAAE
+756 SEDAKKDAAE

-864 PGTGSTAASFLSTS
+864 PGTGSTAASSLRTS
-878 SSLSKTGGKEDG
+878 SPPKTGGKEDG

-942 AYSSQSVSILDSI
+942 AYSSQSVSILDNI

-961 MANGVVFKDNNPP
+961 MANGVVFKDNNSP

-1013 ALPTLNNKLDSMGVK
+1013 ALPTLTNKLDSMGVK